1 MKKHLL
7 FLLACL
13 FLMTGTVMAKIVKGR
28 VIDSSD
34 KEPIVGASIFVK
46 STKQGTITDIE
57 GHFSLEIPDN
67 VKTITVSFV
76 GMTTREVAIT
86 PGEMTIELTA
96 ESQALDEV
104 VVVAYGTQKKSSI
117 TGAITQV
124 RNEELLKRPVTSVT
138 SALEGSTPGITV
150 TGNYGSP
157 GSDPTVLIRG
167 IGTVNGS
174 TSPLY
179 VIDGVPYGGNISD
192 LNMEDIET
200 MSILKDAA
208 SAALYGNR
216 ASNGVIL
223 ITTKKSKSERIQ
235 FNFKTNQGWYERAL
249 PEYER
254 TNPFQFMEV
263 EYQNAA
269 NAFVHGGG
277 DRTDKQAILNAVN
290 STLIPDR
297 LYVNIFNKPDDQLF
311 TLDGKMAADA
321 SIIDGY
327 AGDLDW
333 FDQATRKGYRSEY
346 QFSGSG
352 ATSKSDYYFSLSYL
366 DENGYMKDSG
376 FDRLTG
382 RMAVNIKPVKW
393 LRAGMSINASHQKFQ
408 NTSNGVGDGSSSYSN
423 PFYFCRYM
431 APIYPVHSHYT
442 ETGTV
447 YDNAGTPI
455 QVNKGD
461 YVLDGAGN
469 PQWDGGSY
477 IIYDQNGNPQE
488 VITRNQNRDRHVIW
502 ESELNDSRTIRN
514 TLNGIGYLDL
524 VLPYGFTATLKA
536 NVNTRNSDYYKY
548 ENAVIGDARGTVSE
562 DGSISGRNGAL
573 AKTLYTYKNWT
584 LQEQLRWNMTYND
597 RHNIEVLLGHE
608 NYSYRYDY
616 TYTSKTN
623 EAFPNR
629 YALSNFSEMASIS
642 GYKTRYR
649 TESYLARVQYGY
661 DNRYNIE
668 ASFRRD
674 GSSRFGK
681 KHRWGTFPSV
691 SVAWRASQEKWFPK
705 NDYINDLKVR
715 AGYGVTGSQASVG
728 NYSYLA
734 SYNTSVYPFG
744 ISSGN
749 QTALVSSTLANPYIH
764 WEEVAQTN
772 IGFDASLFNSR
783 VMFSFDAYLKE
794 TRDMLVKA
802 SIPITSGFEDTT
814 TTYTNAG
821 KVRNQGIEMSLHT
834 INLTGEL
841 GWETNLTA
849 TYNKNKIKDLNSD
862 VPYYINQ
869 INNSYVTML
878 AKDYPI
884 NVFYGYVT
892 DGIFQNQSEVNTH
905 AVQPGAEPGD
915 IRFRD
920 LNNDGVI
927 NDSDRTV
934 IGNPNPSWLFSMN
947 NSLSY
952 KGFELSVFLQ
962 GIAGNKIYNANN
974 IDNTGM
980 AAAYNQTTDV
990 LKRWQGEGTSNSMP
1004 RAVFGDPNQNTR
1016 VSDRFVE
1023 NGSYLRLKNIT
1034 LSYTF
1039 PKQWL
1044 QKAQIENARLS
1055 LSCENVATITGYSG
1069 FDPEVGINGIDQNR
1083 YPISRTFSLGLNFNF

>member
-1 MKKHLL
+1 MQKYKMPISRLRMMVCLIGMLL
-7 FLLACL
+7 PMCIFAQQITVQGVVKDQ
-13 FLMTGTVMAKIVKGR
+13 TGETVI
-28 VIDSSD
+28 
-34 KEPIVGASIFVK
+34 GASVMEK
-46 STKQGTITDIE
+46 GTTNGTITGID
-57 GHFSLEIPDN
+57 GDFSLN
-67 VKTITVSFV
+67 MSSNGTLVVSFV
-76 GMTTREVAIT
+76 GYKTQEVQVKGQKQLQVVLSEDA
-86 PGEMTIELTA
+86 EM
-96 ESQALDEV
+96 LDEV
-104 VVVAYGTQKKSSI
+104 VVIGYGTMKKSDL
-117 TGAITQV
+117 TGAVSSIG
-124 RNEELLKRPVTSVT
+124 NKDIKDSPVSNLGQAIQGKISGVQIVD
-138 SALEGSTPGITV
+138 AGKPGDNVSIK
-150 TGNYGSP
+150 
-157 GSDPTVLIRG
+157 IRG
-167 IGTVNGS
+167 LGS
-174 TSPLY
+174 INNCDPLV
-179 VIDGVPYGGNISD
+179 VIDGVPTDLGLSS
-192 LNMEDIET
+192 LNMADVERLDV
-200 MSILKDAA
+200 LKDA
-208 SAALYGNR
+208 SATAIYGSR
-216 ASNGVIL
+216 GANGVVM
-223 ITTKKSKSERIQ
+223 ITTKRGTEGKGKLAVSANYS
-235 FNFKTNQGWYERAL
+235 F
-249 PEYER
+249 
-254 TNPFQFMEV
+254 
-263 EYQNAA
+263 QNAT
-269 NAFVHGGG
+269 NVPSL
-277 DRTDKQAILNAVN
+277 LNAAQYAELSNDMMVN
-290 STLIPDR
+290 SGRNPNPEWANPSELGAGTDWMDELLR
-297 LYVNIFNKPDDQLF
+297 TGVMQNYTVSYSGGNEKSHYYVSGGFLDQSGIVKSVNYRRFTFQSNSDAQVLKWLKFSNNITFS
-311 TLDGKMAADA
+311 AD
-321 SIIDGY
+321 
-327 AGDLDW
+327 
-333 FDQATRKGYRSEY
+333 TKK
-346 QFSGSG
+346 SGS
-352 ATSKSDYYFSLSYL
+352 Y
-366 DENGYMKDSG
+366 
-376 FDRLTG
+376 
-382 RMAVNIKPVKW
+382 NI
-393 LRAGMSINASHQKFQ
+393 
-408 NTSNGVGDGSSSYSN
+408 GD
-423 PFYFCRYM
+423 
-431 APIYPVHSHYT
+431 ALKALPIYPVK
-442 ETGTV
+442 
-447 YDNAGTPI
+447 N
-455 QVNKGD
+455 
-461 YVLDGAGN
+461 
-469 PQWDGGSY
+469 
-477 IIYDQNGNPQE
+477 
-488 VITRNQNRDRHVIW
+488 
-502 ESELNDSRTIRN
+502 
-514 TLNGIGYLDL
+514 
-524 VLPYGFTATLKA
+524 
-536 NVNTRNSDYYKY
+536 
-548 ENAVIGDARGTVSE
+548 E
-562 DGSISGRNGAL
+562 DGSWSGPDGNSEWYGSTRNPIGPTELNKSQTDGYNFLANLTAELTFTKWLKFKSTFGYDAKFWFIDNFTPKYNWKPTPTEETSRYKSDNKSFTYLWDNYFLFAHTFAEKHRVGLMAGMSAHWNTNDYLNAQKNVFMFDNVHEMDNGEEMYAIGGNETEWAL
-573 AKTLYTYKNWT
+573 LSYMA
-584 LQEQLRWNMTYND
+584 R
-597 RHNIEVLLGHE
+597 V
-608 NYSYRYDY
+608 NYSYEDRYLL
-616 TYTSKTN
+616 TAT
-623 EAFPNR
+623 
-629 YALSNFSEMASIS
+629 I
-642 GYKTRYR
+642 
-649 TESYLARVQYGY
+649 
-661 DNRYNIE
+661 
-668 ASFRRD
+668 RRD

-783 VMFSFDAYLKE
+783 VMFSFDAYLQE

>member
-1 MKKHLL
+1 MQKYKMPISRLRMMVCLIGMLL
-7 FLLACL
+7 PMCMFAQQITVQGVVKDQ
-13 FLMTGTVMAKIVKGR
+13 TGETVI
-28 VIDSSD
+28 
-34 KEPIVGASIFVK
+34 GASVMEK
-46 STKQGTITDIE
+46 GTTNGTITGID
-57 GHFSLEIPDN
+57 GDFSLNMSPN
-67 VKTITVSFV
+67 GTLVVSFV
-76 GMTTREVAIT
+76 GYKTQEVQVKGQKQLQVVLSEDA
-86 PGEMTIELTA
+86 EM
-96 ESQALDEV
+96 LDEV
-104 VVVAYGTQKKSSI
+104 VVIGYGTMKKSDL
-117 TGAITQV
+117 TGAVSSIG
-124 RNEELLKRPVTSVT
+124 NKDIKDSPVSNLGQAIQGKISGVQIVD
-138 SALEGSTPGITV
+138 AGKPGDNVSIK
-150 TGNYGSP
+150 
-157 GSDPTVLIRG
+157 IRG
-167 IGTVNGS
+167 LGS
-174 TSPLY
+174 INNCDPLV
-179 VIDGVPYGGNISD
+179 VIDGVPTDLGLSS
-192 LNMEDIET
+192 LNMADVERLDV
-200 MSILKDAA
+200 LKDA
-208 SAALYGNR
+208 SATAIYGSR
-216 ASNGVIL
+216 GANGVVM
-223 ITTKKSKSERIQ
+223 ITTKRGTEGKGKLAVSANYS
-235 FNFKTNQGWYERAL
+235 F
-249 PEYER
+249 
-254 TNPFQFMEV
+254 
-263 EYQNAA
+263 QNAT
-269 NAFVHGGG
+269 NVPSL
-277 DRTDKQAILNAVN
+277 LNAAQYAELSNDMMVN
-290 STLIPDR
+290 SGRNPNPEWANPSELGAGTDWMDELLR
-297 LYVNIFNKPDDQLF
+297 TGVMQNYTVSYSGGNEKSHYYVSGGFLDQSGIVKSVNYRRFTFQSNSDAQVLKWLKFSNNITFS
-311 TLDGKMAADA
+311 AD
-321 SIIDGY
+321 
-327 AGDLDW
+327 
-333 FDQATRKGYRSEY
+333 TKK
-346 QFSGSG
+346 SGS
-352 ATSKSDYYFSLSYL
+352 Y
-366 DENGYMKDSG
+366 
-376 FDRLTG
+376 
-382 RMAVNIKPVKW
+382 NI
-393 LRAGMSINASHQKFQ
+393 
-408 NTSNGVGDGSSSYSN
+408 GD
-423 PFYFCRYM
+423 
-431 APIYPVHSHYT
+431 ALKALPIYPVK
-442 ETGTV
+442 
-447 YDNAGTPI
+447 N
-455 QVNKGD
+455 
-461 YVLDGAGN
+461 
-469 PQWDGGSY
+469 
-477 IIYDQNGNPQE
+477 
-488 VITRNQNRDRHVIW
+488 
-502 ESELNDSRTIRN
+502 
-514 TLNGIGYLDL
+514 
-524 VLPYGFTATLKA
+524 
-536 NVNTRNSDYYKY
+536 
-548 ENAVIGDARGTVSE
+548 E
-562 DGSISGRNGAL
+562 DGSWSGPDGNSEWYGSTRNPIGPTELNKSQTDGYNFLANLTAELTFTKWLKFKSTFGYDAKFWFIDNFTPKYNWKPTPTEETSRYKSDNKSFTYLWDNYFLFDHTFAEKHRVGLMAGMSAQWNTNDYLNAQKNVFMFDNVHEMDNGEEMYAIGGNETEWAL
-573 AKTLYTYKNWT
+573 LSYMA
-584 LQEQLRWNMTYND
+584 R
-597 RHNIEVLLGHE
+597 V
-608 NYSYRYDY
+608 NYSYEDRYLL
-616 TYTSKTN
+616 TAT
-623 EAFPNR
+623 
-629 YALSNFSEMASIS
+629 I
-642 GYKTRYR
+642 
-649 TESYLARVQYGY
+649 
-661 DNRYNIE
+661 
-668 ASFRRD
+668 RRD

-849 TYNKNKIKDLNSD
+849 TYNKYKIKDLNSD

>member
-1 MKKHLL
+1 MQKYKMPISRLRMMVCLIGMLL
-7 FLLACL
+7 PMCMFAQQITVQGVVKDQ
-13 FLMTGTVMAKIVKGR
+13 TGETVI
-28 VIDSSD
+28 
-34 KEPIVGASIFVK
+34 GASVMEK
-46 STKQGTITDIE
+46 GTTNGTITGID
-57 GHFSLEIPDN
+57 GDFSLNMSPN
-67 VKTITVSFV
+67 GTLVVSFV
-76 GMTTREVAIT
+76 GYKTQEVQVKGQKQLQVVLSEDA
-86 PGEMTIELTA
+86 EM
-96 ESQALDEV
+96 LDEV
-104 VVVAYGTQKKSSI
+104 VVIGYGTMKKSDL
-117 TGAITQV
+117 TGAVSSIG
-124 RNEELLKRPVTSVT
+124 NKDIKDSPVSNLGQAIQGKISGVQIVD
-138 SALEGSTPGITV
+138 AGKPGDNVSIK
-150 TGNYGSP
+150 
-157 GSDPTVLIRG
+157 IRG
-167 IGTVNGS
+167 LGS
-174 TSPLY
+174 INNCDPLV
-179 VIDGVPYGGNISD
+179 VIDGVPTDLGLSS
-192 LNMEDIET
+192 LNMADVERLDV
-200 MSILKDAA
+200 LKDA
-208 SAALYGNR
+208 SATAIYGSR
-216 ASNGVIL
+216 GANGVVM
-223 ITTKKSKSERIQ
+223 ITTKRGTEGKGKLAVSANYS
-235 FNFKTNQGWYERAL
+235 F
-249 PEYER
+249 
-254 TNPFQFMEV
+254 
-263 EYQNAA
+263 QNAT
-269 NAFVHGGG
+269 NVPSL
-277 DRTDKQAILNAVN
+277 LNAAQYAELSNDMMVN
-290 STLIPDR
+290 SGRNPNPEWANPSELGAGTDWMDELLR
-297 LYVNIFNKPDDQLF
+297 TGVMQNYTVSYSGGNEKSHYYVSGGFLDQSGIVKSVNYRRFTFQSNSDAQVLKWLKFSNNITFS
-311 TLDGKMAADA
+311 AD
-321 SIIDGY
+321 
-327 AGDLDW
+327 
-333 FDQATRKGYRSEY
+333 TKK
-346 QFSGSG
+346 SGS
-352 ATSKSDYYFSLSYL
+352 Y
-366 DENGYMKDSG
+366 
-376 FDRLTG
+376 
-382 RMAVNIKPVKW
+382 NI
-393 LRAGMSINASHQKFQ
+393 
-408 NTSNGVGDGSSSYSN
+408 GD
-423 PFYFCRYM
+423 
-431 APIYPVHSHYT
+431 ALKALPIYPVK
-442 ETGTV
+442 
-447 YDNAGTPI
+447 N
-455 QVNKGD
+455 
-461 YVLDGAGN
+461 
-469 PQWDGGSY
+469 
-477 IIYDQNGNPQE
+477 
-488 VITRNQNRDRHVIW
+488 
-502 ESELNDSRTIRN
+502 
-514 TLNGIGYLDL
+514 
-524 VLPYGFTATLKA
+524 
-536 NVNTRNSDYYKY
+536 
-548 ENAVIGDARGTVSE
+548 E
-562 DGSISGRNGAL
+562 DGSWSGPDGNSEWYGSTRNPIGPTELNKSQTDGYNFLANLTAELTFTKWLKFKSTFGYDAKFWFIDNFTPKYNWKPTPTEETSRYKSDNKSFTYLWDNYFLFDHTFAEKHRVGLMAGMSAQWNTNDYLNAQKNVFMFDNVHEMDNGEEMYAIGGNETEWAL
-573 AKTLYTYKNWT
+573 LSYMA
-584 LQEQLRWNMTYND
+584 R
-597 RHNIEVLLGHE
+597 V
-608 NYSYRYDY
+608 NYSYEDRYLL
-616 TYTSKTN
+616 TAT
-623 EAFPNR
+623 
-629 YALSNFSEMASIS
+629 I
-642 GYKTRYR
+642 
-649 TESYLARVQYGY
+649 
-661 DNRYNIE
+661 
-668 ASFRRD
+668 RRD

-734 SYNTSVYPFG
+734 SNNTSVYPFG

-1044 QKAQIENARLS
+1044 QKTQIENARLS

>member
-1 MKKHLL
+1 MQKYKMPISRLRMMVCLIGMLL
-7 FLLACL
+7 PMCMFAQQITVQGVVKDQ
-13 FLMTGTVMAKIVKGR
+13 TGETVI
-28 VIDSSD
+28 
-34 KEPIVGASIFVK
+34 GASVMEK
-46 STKQGTITDIE
+46 GTTNGTITGID
-57 GHFSLEIPDN
+57 GNFSLNMSPN
-67 VKTITVSFV
+67 GTLVVSFV
-76 GMTTREVAIT
+76 GYKTQEVQVKGQKQLQVVLSEDA
-86 PGEMTIELTA
+86 EM
-96 ESQALDEV
+96 LDEV
-104 VVVAYGTQKKSSI
+104 VVIGYGTMKKSDL
-117 TGAITQV
+117 TGAVSSIG
-124 RNEELLKRPVTSVT
+124 NKDIKDSPVSNLGQAIQGKISGVQIVD
-138 SALEGSTPGITV
+138 AGKPGDNVSIK
-150 TGNYGSP
+150 
-157 GSDPTVLIRG
+157 IRG
-167 IGTVNGS
+167 LGS
-174 TSPLY
+174 INNCDPLV
-179 VIDGVPYGGNISD
+179 VIDGVPTDLGLSS
-192 LNMEDIET
+192 LNMADVERLDV
-200 MSILKDAA
+200 LKDA
-208 SAALYGNR
+208 SATAIYGSR
-216 ASNGVIL
+216 GANGVVM
-223 ITTKKSKSERIQ
+223 ITTKRGTEGKGKLAVSANYS
-235 FNFKTNQGWYERAL
+235 F
-249 PEYER
+249 
-254 TNPFQFMEV
+254 
-263 EYQNAA
+263 QNAT
-269 NAFVHGGG
+269 NVPSL
-277 DRTDKQAILNAVN
+277 LNAAQYAELSNDMMVN
-290 STLIPDR
+290 SGRNPNPEWANPSELGAGTDWMDELLR
-297 LYVNIFNKPDDQLF
+297 TGVMQNYTVSYSGGNEKSHYYVSGGFLDQSGIVKSVNYRRFTFQSNSDAQVLKWLKFSNNITFS
-311 TLDGKMAADA
+311 AD
-321 SIIDGY
+321 
-327 AGDLDW
+327 
-333 FDQATRKGYRSEY
+333 TKK
-346 QFSGSG
+346 SGS
-352 ATSKSDYYFSLSYL
+352 Y
-366 DENGYMKDSG
+366 
-376 FDRLTG
+376 
-382 RMAVNIKPVKW
+382 NI
-393 LRAGMSINASHQKFQ
+393 
-408 NTSNGVGDGSSSYSN
+408 GD
-423 PFYFCRYM
+423 
-431 APIYPVHSHYT
+431 ALKALPIYPVK
-442 ETGTV
+442 
-447 YDNAGTPI
+447 N
-455 QVNKGD
+455 
-461 YVLDGAGN
+461 
-469 PQWDGGSY
+469 
-477 IIYDQNGNPQE
+477 
-488 VITRNQNRDRHVIW
+488 
-502 ESELNDSRTIRN
+502 
-514 TLNGIGYLDL
+514 
-524 VLPYGFTATLKA
+524 
-536 NVNTRNSDYYKY
+536 
-548 ENAVIGDARGTVSE
+548 E
-562 DGSISGRNGAL
+562 DGSWSGPDGNSEWYGSTRNPIGPTELNKSQTDGYNFLANLTAELTFTKWLKFKSTFGYDAKFWFIDNFTPKYNWKPTPTEETSRYKSDNKSFTYLWDNYFLFDHTFAEKHRVGLMAGMSAQWNTNDYLNAQKNVFMFDNVHEMDNGEEMYAIGGNETEWAL
-573 AKTLYTYKNWT
+573 LSYMA
-584 LQEQLRWNMTYND
+584 R
-597 RHNIEVLLGHE
+597 V
-608 NYSYRYDY
+608 NYSYEDRYLL
-616 TYTSKTN
+616 TAT
-623 EAFPNR
+623 
-629 YALSNFSEMASIS
+629 I
-642 GYKTRYR
+642 
-649 TESYLARVQYGY
+649 
-661 DNRYNIE
+661 
-668 ASFRRD
+668 RRD

-974 IDNTGM
+974 IDNTCM

>member
-1 MKKHLL
+1 MQKYKMPISRLRMMVCLIGMLL
-7 FLLACL
+7 PMCIFAQQITVQGVVKDQ
-13 FLMTGTVMAKIVKGR
+13 TGETVI
-28 VIDSSD
+28 
-34 KEPIVGASIFVK
+34 GASVMEK
-46 STKQGTITDIE
+46 GTTNGTITGID
-57 GHFSLEIPDN
+57 GDFSLN
-67 VKTITVSFV
+67 MSSNGTLVVSFV
-76 GMTTREVAIT
+76 GYKTQEVQVKGQKQLQVVLSEDA
-86 PGEMTIELTA
+86 EM
-96 ESQALDEV
+96 LDEV
-104 VVVAYGTQKKSSI
+104 VVIGYGTMKKSDL
-117 TGAITQV
+117 TGAVSSIG
-124 RNEELLKRPVTSVT
+124 NKDIKDSPVSNLGQAIQGKISGVQIVD
-138 SALEGSTPGITV
+138 AGKPGDNVSIK
-150 TGNYGSP
+150 
-157 GSDPTVLIRG
+157 IRG
-167 IGTVNGS
+167 LGS
-174 TSPLY
+174 INNCDPLV
-179 VIDGVPYGGNISD
+179 VIDGVPTDLGLSS
-192 LNMEDIET
+192 LNMADVERLDV
-200 MSILKDAA
+200 LKDA
-208 SAALYGNR
+208 SATAIYGSR
-216 ASNGVIL
+216 GANGVVM
-223 ITTKKSKSERIQ
+223 ITTKRGTEGKGKLAVSANYS
-235 FNFKTNQGWYERAL
+235 F
-249 PEYER
+249 
-254 TNPFQFMEV
+254 
-263 EYQNAA
+263 QNAT
-269 NAFVHGGG
+269 NVPSL
-277 DRTDKQAILNAVN
+277 LNAAQYAELSNDMMVN
-290 STLIPDR
+290 SGRNPNPEWANPSDLGAGTDWMDELLR
-297 LYVNIFNKPDDQLF
+297 TGVMQNYTVSYSGGNEKSHYYVSGGFLDQSGIVKSVNYRRFTFQSNSDAQVLKWLKFSNNITFS
-311 TLDGKMAADA
+311 AD
-321 SIIDGY
+321 
-327 AGDLDW
+327 
-333 FDQATRKGYRSEY
+333 TKK
-346 QFSGSG
+346 SGS
-352 ATSKSDYYFSLSYL
+352 Y
-366 DENGYMKDSG
+366 
-376 FDRLTG
+376 
-382 RMAVNIKPVKW
+382 NI
-393 LRAGMSINASHQKFQ
+393 
-408 NTSNGVGDGSSSYSN
+408 GD
-423 PFYFCRYM
+423 
-431 APIYPVHSHYT
+431 ALKALPIYPVK
-442 ETGTV
+442 
-447 YDNAGTPI
+447 N
-455 QVNKGD
+455 
-461 YVLDGAGN
+461 
-469 PQWDGGSY
+469 
-477 IIYDQNGNPQE
+477 
-488 VITRNQNRDRHVIW
+488 
-502 ESELNDSRTIRN
+502 
-514 TLNGIGYLDL
+514 
-524 VLPYGFTATLKA
+524 
-536 NVNTRNSDYYKY
+536 
-548 ENAVIGDARGTVSE
+548 E
-562 DGSISGRNGAL
+562 DGSWSGPDGNSEWYGSTRNPIGPTELNKSQTDGYNFLANLTAELTFTKWLKFKSTFGYDAKFWFIDNFTPKYNWKPTPTEETSRYKSDNKSFTYLWDNYFLFDHTFAEKHRVGLMAGMSAQWNTNDYLNAQKNVFMFDNVHEMDNGEEMYAIGGNETEWAL
-573 AKTLYTYKNWT
+573 LSYMA
-584 LQEQLRWNMTYND
+584 R
-597 RHNIEVLLGHE
+597 V
-608 NYSYRYDY
+608 NYSYEDRYLL
-616 TYTSKTN
+616 TAT
-623 EAFPNR
+623 
-629 YALSNFSEMASIS
+629 I
-642 GYKTRYR
+642 
-649 TESYLARVQYGY
+649 
-661 DNRYNIE
+661 
-668 ASFRRD
+668 RRD

>member
-1 MKKHLL
+1 MQKYKMPISRLRMMVCLIGMLL
-7 FLLACL
+7 PMCMFAQQITVQGVVKDQ
-13 FLMTGTVMAKIVKGR
+13 TGETVI
-28 VIDSSD
+28 
-34 KEPIVGASIFVK
+34 GASVMEK
-46 STKQGTITDIE
+46 GTTNGTITGID
-57 GHFSLEIPDN
+57 GDFSLNMSPN
-67 VKTITVSFV
+67 GTLVVSFV
-76 GMTTREVAIT
+76 GYKTQEVQVKGQKQLQVVLSEDA
-86 PGEMTIELTA
+86 EM
-96 ESQALDEV
+96 LDEV
-104 VVVAYGTQKKSSI
+104 VVIGYGTMKKSDL
-117 TGAITQV
+117 TGAVSSIG
-124 RNEELLKRPVTSVT
+124 NKDIKDSPVSNLGQAIQGKISGVQIVD
-138 SALEGSTPGITV
+138 AGKPGDNVSIK
-150 TGNYGSP
+150 
-157 GSDPTVLIRG
+157 IRG
-167 IGTVNGS
+167 LGS
-174 TSPLY
+174 INNCDPLV
-179 VIDGVPYGGNISD
+179 VIDGVPTDLGLSS
-192 LNMEDIET
+192 LNMADVERLDV
-200 MSILKDAA
+200 LKDA
-208 SAALYGNR
+208 SATAIYGSR
-216 ASNGVIL
+216 GANGVVM
-223 ITTKKSKSERIQ
+223 ITTKRGTEGKGKLAVSANYS
-235 FNFKTNQGWYERAL
+235 F
-249 PEYER
+249 
-254 TNPFQFMEV
+254 
-263 EYQNAA
+263 QNAT
-269 NAFVHGGG
+269 NVPSL
-277 DRTDKQAILNAVN
+277 LNAAQYAELSNDMMVN
-290 STLIPDR
+290 SGRNPNPEWANTSELGAGTDWMDELLR
-297 LYVNIFNKPDDQLF
+297 TGVMQNYTVSYSGGNEKSHYYVSGGFLDQSGIVKSVNYRRFTFQSNSDAQVLKWLKFSNNITFS
-311 TLDGKMAADA
+311 AD
-321 SIIDGY
+321 
-327 AGDLDW
+327 
-333 FDQATRKGYRSEY
+333 TKK
-346 QFSGSG
+346 SGS
-352 ATSKSDYYFSLSYL
+352 Y
-366 DENGYMKDSG
+366 
-376 FDRLTG
+376 
-382 RMAVNIKPVKW
+382 NI
-393 LRAGMSINASHQKFQ
+393 
-408 NTSNGVGDGSSSYSN
+408 GD
-423 PFYFCRYM
+423 
-431 APIYPVHSHYT
+431 ALKALPIYPVK
-442 ETGTV
+442 
-447 YDNAGTPI
+447 N
-455 QVNKGD
+455 
-461 YVLDGAGN
+461 
-469 PQWDGGSY
+469 
-477 IIYDQNGNPQE
+477 
-488 VITRNQNRDRHVIW
+488 
-502 ESELNDSRTIRN
+502 
-514 TLNGIGYLDL
+514 
-524 VLPYGFTATLKA
+524 
-536 NVNTRNSDYYKY
+536 
-548 ENAVIGDARGTVSE
+548 E
-562 DGSISGRNGAL
+562 DGSWSGPDGNSEWYGSTRNPIGPTELNKSQTDGYNFLANLTAELTFTKWLKFKSTFGYDAKFWFIDNFTPKYNWKPTPTEETSRYKSDNKSFTYLWDNYFLFDHTFAEKHRVGLMAGMSAQWNTNDYLNAQKNVFMFDNVHEMDNGEEMYAIGGNETEWAL
-573 AKTLYTYKNWT
+573 LSYMA
-584 LQEQLRWNMTYND
+584 R
-597 RHNIEVLLGHE
+597 V
-608 NYSYRYDY
+608 NYSYEDRYLL
-616 TYTSKTN
+616 TAT
-623 EAFPNR
+623 
-629 YALSNFSEMASIS
+629 I
-642 GYKTRYR
+642 
-649 TESYLARVQYGY
+649 
-661 DNRYNIE
+661 
-668 ASFRRD
+668 RRD

>member
-1 MKKHLL
+1 MQKYKMPISRLRMMVCLIGMLL
-7 FLLACL
+7 PMCMFAQQI
-13 FLMTGTVMAKIVKGR
+13 TVQGIVKDQTGEM
-28 VIDSSD
+28 VI
-34 KEPIVGASIFVK
+34 GASVMEK
-46 STKQGTITDIE
+46 GTTNGTITGID
-57 GHFSLEIPDN
+57 GDFSLNMSPN
-67 VKTITVSFV
+67 GTLVVSFV
-76 GMTTREVAIT
+76 GYKTQEVQVKGQKQLQVVLSEDA
-86 PGEMTIELTA
+86 EM
-96 ESQALDEV
+96 LDEV
-104 VVVAYGTQKKSSI
+104 VVIGYGTMKKSDL
-117 TGAITQV
+117 TGAVSSIG
-124 RNEELLKRPVTSVT
+124 NKDIKDSPVSNLGQAIQGKISGVQIVD
-138 SALEGSTPGITV
+138 AGKPGDNVSIK
-150 TGNYGSP
+150 
-157 GSDPTVLIRG
+157 IRG
-167 IGTVNGS
+167 LGS
-174 TSPLY
+174 INNCDPLV
-179 VIDGVPYGGNISD
+179 VIDGVPTDLGLSS
-192 LNMEDIET
+192 LNMADVERLDV
-200 MSILKDAA
+200 LKDA
-208 SAALYGNR
+208 SATAIYGSR
-216 ASNGVIL
+216 GANGVVM
-223 ITTKKSKSERIQ
+223 ITTKRGTEGKGKLAVSANYS
-235 FNFKTNQGWYERAL
+235 F
-249 PEYER
+249 
-254 TNPFQFMEV
+254 
-263 EYQNAA
+263 QNAT
-269 NAFVHGGG
+269 NVPSL
-277 DRTDKQAILNAVN
+277 LNAAQYAELSNDMMVN
-290 STLIPDR
+290 SGRNPNPEWANPYELGAGTDWVDELLR
-297 LYVNIFNKPDDQLF
+297 TGVMQNYTVSYSGGNEKSHYYVSGGFLDQSGIVKSVNYRRFTFQSNSDAQVLKWLKFSNNITFS
-311 TLDGKMAADA
+311 AD
-321 SIIDGY
+321 
-327 AGDLDW
+327 
-333 FDQATRKGYRSEY
+333 TKK
-346 QFSGSG
+346 SGS
-352 ATSKSDYYFSLSYL
+352 Y
-366 DENGYMKDSG
+366 
-376 FDRLTG
+376 
-382 RMAVNIKPVKW
+382 NI
-393 LRAGMSINASHQKFQ
+393 
-408 NTSNGVGDGSSSYSN
+408 GD
-423 PFYFCRYM
+423 
-431 APIYPVHSHYT
+431 ALKALPIYPVK
-442 ETGTV
+442 
-447 YDNAGTPI
+447 N
-455 QVNKGD
+455 
-461 YVLDGAGN
+461 
-469 PQWDGGSY
+469 
-477 IIYDQNGNPQE
+477 
-488 VITRNQNRDRHVIW
+488 
-502 ESELNDSRTIRN
+502 
-514 TLNGIGYLDL
+514 
-524 VLPYGFTATLKA
+524 
-536 NVNTRNSDYYKY
+536 
-548 ENAVIGDARGTVSE
+548 E
-562 DGSISGRNGAL
+562 DGSWSGPDGNSEWYGSTRNPIGPTELNKSQTDGYNFLANLTAELTFTKWLKFKSTFGYDAKFWFIDNFTPKYNWKPTPTEETSRYKSDNKSFTYLWDNYFLFDHTFAEKHRVGLMAGMSAQWNTNDYLNAQKNVFMFDNVHEMDNGEEMYAIGGNETEWAL
-573 AKTLYTYKNWT
+573 LSYMA
-584 LQEQLRWNMTYND
+584 R
-597 RHNIEVLLGHE
+597 V
-608 NYSYRYDY
+608 NYSYEDRYLL
-616 TYTSKTN
+616 TAT
-623 EAFPNR
+623 
-629 YALSNFSEMASIS
+629 I
-642 GYKTRYR
+642 
-649 TESYLARVQYGY
+649 
-661 DNRYNIE
+661 
-668 ASFRRD
+668 RRD

-841 GWETNLTA
+841 GWETNVTA

>member
-1 MKKHLL
+1 MQKYKMPISRLRMMVCLIGMLL
-7 FLLACL
+7 PMCMFAQQITVQGVVKDQ
-13 FLMTGTVMAKIVKGR
+13 TGETVI
-28 VIDSSD
+28 
-34 KEPIVGASIFVK
+34 GASVMEK
-46 STKQGTITDIE
+46 GTTNGTITGID
-57 GHFSLEIPDN
+57 GDFSLNMSPN
-67 VKTITVSFV
+67 GTLVVSFV
-76 GMTTREVAIT
+76 GYKTQEVQVKGQKQLQVVLSEDA
-86 PGEMTIELTA
+86 EM
-96 ESQALDEV
+96 LDEV
-104 VVVAYGTQKKSSI
+104 VVIGYGTMKKSDL
-117 TGAITQV
+117 TGAVSSIG
-124 RNEELLKRPVTSVT
+124 NKDIKDSPVSNLGQ
-138 SALEGSTPGITV
+138 AIQGKIPGVQIV
-150 TGNYGSP
+150 DAGKP
-157 GSDPTVLIRG
+157 GDNVSIKIRG
-167 IGTVNGS
+167 LGS
-174 TSPLY
+174 INNCDPLV
-179 VIDGVPYGGNISD
+179 VIDGVPTDLGLSS
-192 LNMEDIET
+192 LNMADVERLDV
-200 MSILKDAA
+200 LKDA
-208 SAALYGNR
+208 SATAIYGSR
-216 ASNGVIL
+216 GANGVVM
-223 ITTKKSKSERIQ
+223 ITTKRGTEGKGKLAVSANYS
-235 FNFKTNQGWYERAL
+235 F
-249 PEYER
+249 
-254 TNPFQFMEV
+254 
-263 EYQNAA
+263 QNAT
-269 NAFVHGGG
+269 NVPSL
-277 DRTDKQAILNAVN
+277 LNAAQYAELSNDMMVN
-290 STLIPDR
+290 SGRNPNPEWANPSELGAGTDWMDELLR
-297 LYVNIFNKPDDQLF
+297 TGVMQNYTVSYSGGNEKSHYYVSGGFLDQSGIVKSVNYRRFTFQSNSDAQVLKWLKFSNNITFS
-311 TLDGKMAADA
+311 AD
-321 SIIDGY
+321 
-327 AGDLDW
+327 
-333 FDQATRKGYRSEY
+333 TKK
-346 QFSGSG
+346 SGS
-352 ATSKSDYYFSLSYL
+352 Y
-366 DENGYMKDSG
+366 
-376 FDRLTG
+376 
-382 RMAVNIKPVKW
+382 NI
-393 LRAGMSINASHQKFQ
+393 
-408 NTSNGVGDGSSSYSN
+408 GD
-423 PFYFCRYM
+423 
-431 APIYPVHSHYT
+431 ALKALPIYPVK
-442 ETGTV
+442 
-447 YDNAGTPI
+447 N
-455 QVNKGD
+455 
-461 YVLDGAGN
+461 
-469 PQWDGGSY
+469 
-477 IIYDQNGNPQE
+477 
-488 VITRNQNRDRHVIW
+488 
-502 ESELNDSRTIRN
+502 
-514 TLNGIGYLDL
+514 
-524 VLPYGFTATLKA
+524 
-536 NVNTRNSDYYKY
+536 
-548 ENAVIGDARGTVSE
+548 E
-562 DGSISGRNGAL
+562 DGSWSGPDGNSEWYGSTRNPIGPTELNKSQTDGYNFLANLTAELTFTKWLKFKSTFGYDAKFWFIDNFTPKYNWKPTPTEETSRYKSDNKSFTYLWDNYFLFDHTFAEKHRVGLMAGMSAQWNTNDYLNAQKNVFMFDNVHEMDNGEEMYAIGGNETEWAL
-573 AKTLYTYKNWT
+573 LSYMA
-584 LQEQLRWNMTYND
+584 R
-597 RHNIEVLLGHE
+597 V
-608 NYSYRYDY
+608 NYSYEDRYLL
-616 TYTSKTN
+616 TAT
-623 EAFPNR
+623 
-629 YALSNFSEMASIS
+629 I
-642 GYKTRYR
+642 
-649 TESYLARVQYGY
+649 
-661 DNRYNIE
+661 
-668 ASFRRD
+668 RRD

>member
-1 MKKHLL
+1 MQKYKMPISRLRMMVCLIGMLL
-7 FLLACL
+7 PMCMFAQQITVQGVVKDQ
-13 FLMTGTVMAKIVKGR
+13 TGETVI
-28 VIDSSD
+28 
-34 KEPIVGASIFVK
+34 GASVMEK
-46 STKQGTITDIE
+46 GTTNGTITGID
-57 GHFSLEIPDN
+57 GDFSLNMSPN
-67 VKTITVSFV
+67 GTLVVSFV
-76 GMTTREVAIT
+76 GYKTQEVQVKGQKQLQVVLSEDA
-86 PGEMTIELTA
+86 EM
-96 ESQALDEV
+96 LDEV
-104 VVVAYGTQKKSSI
+104 VVIGYGTMKKSDL
-117 TGAITQV
+117 TGAVSSIG
-124 RNEELLKRPVTSVT
+124 NKDIKDSPVSNLGQAIQGKISGVQIVD
-138 SALEGSTPGITV
+138 AGKPGDNVSIK
-150 TGNYGSP
+150 
-157 GSDPTVLIRG
+157 IRG
-167 IGTVNGS
+167 LGS
-174 TSPLY
+174 INNCDPLV
-179 VIDGVPYGGNISD
+179 VIDGVPTDLGLSS
-192 LNMEDIET
+192 LNMADVERLDV
-200 MSILKDAA
+200 LKDA
-208 SAALYGNR
+208 SATAIYGSR
-216 ASNGVIL
+216 GANGVVM
-223 ITTKKSKSERIQ
+223 ITTKRGTEGKGKLAVSANYS
-235 FNFKTNQGWYERAL
+235 F
-249 PEYER
+249 
-254 TNPFQFMEV
+254 
-263 EYQNAA
+263 QNAT
-269 NAFVHGGG
+269 NVPSL
-277 DRTDKQAILNAVN
+277 LNAAQYAELSNDMMVN
-290 STLIPDR
+290 SGRNPNPEWANPSELGAGTDWMDELLR
-297 LYVNIFNKPDDQLF
+297 TGVMQNYTVSYSGGNEKSHYYVSGGFLEQSGIVKSVNYRRFTFQSNSDAQVLKWLKFSNNITFS
-311 TLDGKMAADA
+311 AD
-321 SIIDGY
+321 
-327 AGDLDW
+327 
-333 FDQATRKGYRSEY
+333 TKK
-346 QFSGSG
+346 SGS
-352 ATSKSDYYFSLSYL
+352 Y
-366 DENGYMKDSG
+366 
-376 FDRLTG
+376 
-382 RMAVNIKPVKW
+382 NI
-393 LRAGMSINASHQKFQ
+393 
-408 NTSNGVGDGSSSYSN
+408 GD
-423 PFYFCRYM
+423 
-431 APIYPVHSHYT
+431 ALKALPIYPVK
-442 ETGTV
+442 
-447 YDNAGTPI
+447 N
-455 QVNKGD
+455 
-461 YVLDGAGN
+461 
-469 PQWDGGSY
+469 
-477 IIYDQNGNPQE
+477 
-488 VITRNQNRDRHVIW
+488 
-502 ESELNDSRTIRN
+502 
-514 TLNGIGYLDL
+514 
-524 VLPYGFTATLKA
+524 
-536 NVNTRNSDYYKY
+536 
-548 ENAVIGDARGTVSE
+548 E
-562 DGSISGRNGAL
+562 DGSWSGPDGNSEWYGSTRNPIGPTELNKSQTDGYNFLANLTAELTFTKWLKFKSTFGYDAKFWFIDNFTPKYNWKPTPTEETSRYKSDNKSFTYLWDNYFLFDHTFAEKHRVGLMAGMSAQWNTNDYLNAQKNVFMFDNVHEMDNGEEMYAIGGNETEWAL
-573 AKTLYTYKNWT
+573 LSYMA
-584 LQEQLRWNMTYND
+584 R
-597 RHNIEVLLGHE
+597 V
-608 NYSYRYDY
+608 NYSYEDRYLL
-616 TYTSKTN
+616 TAT
-623 EAFPNR
+623 
-629 YALSNFSEMASIS
+629 I
-642 GYKTRYR
+642 
-649 TESYLARVQYGY
+649 
-661 DNRYNIE
+661 
-668 ASFRRD
+668 RRD

>member
-1 MKKHLL
+1 MQKYKMPISRLRMMVCLIGMLL
-7 FLLACL
+7 PMCMFAQQITVQGVVKDQ
-13 FLMTGTVMAKIVKGR
+13 TGETVI
-28 VIDSSD
+28 
-34 KEPIVGASIFVK
+34 GASVMEK
-46 STKQGTITDIE
+46 GTTNGTITGID
-57 GHFSLEIPDN
+57 GDFSLNMSPN
-67 VKTITVSFV
+67 GTLVVSFV
-76 GMTTREVAIT
+76 GYKTQEVQVKGQKQLQVVLSEDA
-86 PGEMTIELTA
+86 EM
-96 ESQALDEV
+96 LDEV
-104 VVVAYGTQKKSSI
+104 VVIGYGTMKKSDL
-117 TGAITQV
+117 TGAVSSIG
-124 RNEELLKRPVTSVT
+124 NKDIKDSPVSNLGQAIQGKISGVQIVD
-138 SALEGSTPGITV
+138 AGKPGDNVSIK
-150 TGNYGSP
+150 
-157 GSDPTVLIRG
+157 IRG
-167 IGTVNGS
+167 LGS
-174 TSPLY
+174 INNCDPLV
-179 VIDGVPYGGNISD
+179 VIDGVPTDLGLSS
-192 LNMEDIET
+192 LNMADVERLDV
-200 MSILKDAA
+200 LKDA
-208 SAALYGNR
+208 SATAIYGSR
-216 ASNGVIL
+216 GANGVVM
-223 ITTKKSKSERIQ
+223 ITTKRGTEGKGKLAVSANYS
-235 FNFKTNQGWYERAL
+235 F
-249 PEYER
+249 
-254 TNPFQFMEV
+254 
-263 EYQNAA
+263 QNAT
-269 NAFVHGGG
+269 NVPSL
-277 DRTDKQAILNAVN
+277 LNAAQYAELSNDMMVN
-290 STLIPDR
+290 SGRNPNPEWANPSELGAGTDWMDELLR
-297 LYVNIFNKPDDQLF
+297 TGVMQNYTVSYSGGNEKSHCYVSGGFLDQSGIVKSVNYRRFTFQSNSDAQVLKWLKFSNNITFS
-311 TLDGKMAADA
+311 AD
-321 SIIDGY
+321 
-327 AGDLDW
+327 
-333 FDQATRKGYRSEY
+333 TKK
-346 QFSGSG
+346 SGS
-352 ATSKSDYYFSLSYL
+352 Y
-366 DENGYMKDSG
+366 
-376 FDRLTG
+376 
-382 RMAVNIKPVKW
+382 NI
-393 LRAGMSINASHQKFQ
+393 
-408 NTSNGVGDGSSSYSN
+408 GD
-423 PFYFCRYM
+423 
-431 APIYPVHSHYT
+431 ALKALPIYPVK
-442 ETGTV
+442 
-447 YDNAGTPI
+447 N
-455 QVNKGD
+455 
-461 YVLDGAGN
+461 
-469 PQWDGGSY
+469 
-477 IIYDQNGNPQE
+477 
-488 VITRNQNRDRHVIW
+488 
-502 ESELNDSRTIRN
+502 
-514 TLNGIGYLDL
+514 
-524 VLPYGFTATLKA
+524 
-536 NVNTRNSDYYKY
+536 
-548 ENAVIGDARGTVSE
+548 E
-562 DGSISGRNGAL
+562 DGSWSGPDGNSEWYGSTRNPIGPTELNKSQTDGYNFLANLTAELTFTKWLKFKSTFGYDAKFWFIDNFTPKYNWKPTPTEETSRYKSDNKSFTYLWDNYFLFDHTFAEKHRVGLMAGMSAQWNTNDYLNAQKNVFMFDNVHEMDNGEEMYAIGGNETEWAL
-573 AKTLYTYKNWT
+573 LSYMA
-584 LQEQLRWNMTYND
+584 R
-597 RHNIEVLLGHE
+597 V
-608 NYSYRYDY
+608 NYSYEDRYLL
-616 TYTSKTN
+616 TAT
-623 EAFPNR
+623 
-629 YALSNFSEMASIS
+629 I
-642 GYKTRYR
+642 
-649 TESYLARVQYGY
+649 
-661 DNRYNIE
+661 
-668 ASFRRD
+668 RRD

>member
-1 MKKHLL
+1 MQKYKMPISRLRMMVCLIGMLL
-7 FLLACL
+7 PMCMFAQQITVQGVVKDQ
-13 FLMTGTVMAKIVKGR
+13 TGETVI
-28 VIDSSD
+28 
-34 KEPIVGASIFVK
+34 GASVMEK
-46 STKQGTITDIE
+46 GTTNGTITGID
-57 GHFSLEIPDN
+57 GDFSLNMSPN
-67 VKTITVSFV
+67 GTLVVSFV
-76 GMTTREVAIT
+76 GYKTQEVQVKGQKQLQVVLSEDA
-86 PGEMTIELTA
+86 EM
-96 ESQALDEV
+96 LDEV
-104 VVVAYGTQKKSSI
+104 VVIGYGTMKKSDL
-117 TGAITQV
+117 TGAVSSIG
-124 RNEELLKRPVTSVT
+124 NKDIKDSPVSNLGQAIQGKISGVQIVD
-138 SALEGSTPGITV
+138 AGKPGDNVSIK
-150 TGNYGSP
+150 
-157 GSDPTVLIRG
+157 IRG
-167 IGTVNGS
+167 LGS
-174 TSPLY
+174 INNCDPLV
-179 VIDGVPYGGNISD
+179 VIDGVPTDLGLSS
-192 LNMEDIET
+192 LNMADVERLDV
-200 MSILKDAA
+200 LKDA
-208 SAALYGNR
+208 SATAIYGSR
-216 ASNGVIL
+216 GANGVVM
-223 ITTKKSKSERIQ
+223 ITTKRGTEGKGILAVSANYS
-235 FNFKTNQGWYERAL
+235 F
-249 PEYER
+249 
-254 TNPFQFMEV
+254 
-263 EYQNAA
+263 QNAT
-269 NAFVHGGG
+269 NVPSL
-277 DRTDKQAILNAVN
+277 LNAAQYAELSNDMMVN
-290 STLIPDR
+290 SGRNPNPEWANPSELGAGTDWMDELLR
-297 LYVNIFNKPDDQLF
+297 TGVMQNYTVSYSGGNEKSHYYVSGGFLDQSGIVKSVNYRRFTFQSNSDAQVLKWLKFSNNITFS
-311 TLDGKMAADA
+311 AD
-321 SIIDGY
+321 
-327 AGDLDW
+327 
-333 FDQATRKGYRSEY
+333 TKK
-346 QFSGSG
+346 SGS
-352 ATSKSDYYFSLSYL
+352 Y
-366 DENGYMKDSG
+366 
-376 FDRLTG
+376 
-382 RMAVNIKPVKW
+382 NI
-393 LRAGMSINASHQKFQ
+393 
-408 NTSNGVGDGSSSYSN
+408 GD
-423 PFYFCRYM
+423 
-431 APIYPVHSHYT
+431 ALKALPIYPVK
-442 ETGTV
+442 
-447 YDNAGTPI
+447 N
-455 QVNKGD
+455 
-461 YVLDGAGN
+461 
-469 PQWDGGSY
+469 
-477 IIYDQNGNPQE
+477 
-488 VITRNQNRDRHVIW
+488 
-502 ESELNDSRTIRN
+502 
-514 TLNGIGYLDL
+514 
-524 VLPYGFTATLKA
+524 
-536 NVNTRNSDYYKY
+536 
-548 ENAVIGDARGTVSE
+548 E
-562 DGSISGRNGAL
+562 DGSWSGPDGNSEWYGSTRNPIGPTELNKSQTDGYNFLANLTAELTFTKWLKFKSTFGYDAKFWFIDNFTPKYNWKPTPTEETSRYKSDNKSFTYLWDNYFLFDHTFAEKHRVGLMAGMSAQWNTNDYLNAQKNVFMFDNVHEMDNGEEMYAIGGNETEWAL
-573 AKTLYTYKNWT
+573 LSYMA
-584 LQEQLRWNMTYND
+584 R
-597 RHNIEVLLGHE
+597 V
-608 NYSYRYDY
+608 NYSYEDRYLL
-616 TYTSKTN
+616 TAT
-623 EAFPNR
+623 
-629 YALSNFSEMASIS
+629 I
-642 GYKTRYR
+642 
-649 TESYLARVQYGY
+649 
-661 DNRYNIE
+661 
-668 ASFRRD
+668 RRD

-1044 QKAQIENARLS
+1044 QKTQIENARLS

>member
-1 MKKHLL
+1 MQKYKMPISRLRMMVCLIGMLL
-7 FLLACL
+7 PMCIFAQQITVQGVVKDQ
-13 FLMTGTVMAKIVKGR
+13 TGETVI
-28 VIDSSD
+28 
-34 KEPIVGASIFVK
+34 GASVMEK
-46 STKQGTITDIE
+46 GTTNGTITGID
-57 GHFSLEIPDN
+57 GDFSLN
-67 VKTITVSFV
+67 MSSNGTLVVSFV
-76 GMTTREVAIT
+76 GYKTQEVQVKGQKQLQVVLSEDA
-86 PGEMTIELTA
+86 EM
-96 ESQALDEV
+96 LDEV
-104 VVVAYGTQKKSSI
+104 VVIGYGTMKKSDL
-117 TGAITQV
+117 TGAVSSIG
-124 RNEELLKRPVTSVT
+124 NKDIKDSPVSNLGQAIQGKISGVQIVD
-138 SALEGSTPGITV
+138 AGKPGDNVSIK
-150 TGNYGSP
+150 
-157 GSDPTVLIRG
+157 IRG
-167 IGTVNGS
+167 LGS
-174 TSPLY
+174 INNCDPLV
-179 VIDGVPYGGNISD
+179 VIDGVPTDLGLSS
-192 LNMEDIET
+192 LNMADVERLDV
-200 MSILKDAA
+200 LKDA
-208 SAALYGNR
+208 SATAIYGSR
-216 ASNGVIL
+216 GANGVVM
-223 ITTKKSKSERIQ
+223 ITTKRGTEGKGKLAVSANYS
-235 FNFKTNQGWYERAL
+235 F
-249 PEYER
+249 
-254 TNPFQFMEV
+254 
-263 EYQNAA
+263 QNAT
-269 NAFVHGGG
+269 NVPSL
-277 DRTDKQAILNAVN
+277 LNAAQYAELSNDMMVN
-290 STLIPDR
+290 SGRNPNPEWANPSELGAGTDWMDELLR
-297 LYVNIFNKPDDQLF
+297 TGVMQNYTVSYSGGNEKSHYYVSGGFLDQSGIVKSVNYRRFTFQSNSDAQVLKWLKFSNNITFS
-311 TLDGKMAADA
+311 AD
-321 SIIDGY
+321 
-327 AGDLDW
+327 
-333 FDQATRKGYRSEY
+333 TKK
-346 QFSGSG
+346 SGS
-352 ATSKSDYYFSLSYL
+352 Y
-366 DENGYMKDSG
+366 
-376 FDRLTG
+376 
-382 RMAVNIKPVKW
+382 NI
-393 LRAGMSINASHQKFQ
+393 
-408 NTSNGVGDGSSSYSN
+408 GD
-423 PFYFCRYM
+423 
-431 APIYPVHSHYT
+431 ALKALPIYPVK
-442 ETGTV
+442 
-447 YDNAGTPI
+447 N
-455 QVNKGD
+455 
-461 YVLDGAGN
+461 
-469 PQWDGGSY
+469 
-477 IIYDQNGNPQE
+477 
-488 VITRNQNRDRHVIW
+488 
-502 ESELNDSRTIRN
+502 
-514 TLNGIGYLDL
+514 
-524 VLPYGFTATLKA
+524 
-536 NVNTRNSDYYKY
+536 
-548 ENAVIGDARGTVSE
+548 E
-562 DGSISGRNGAL
+562 DGSWSGPDGNSEWYGSTRNPIGPTELNKSQTDGYNFLANLTAELTFTKWLKFKSTFGYDAKFWFIDNFTPKYNWKPTPTEETSRYKSDNKSFTYLWDNYFLFDHTFAEKHRVGLMAGMSAQWNTNDYLNAQKNVFMFDNVHEMDNGEEMYAIGGNETEWAL
-573 AKTLYTYKNWT
+573 LSYMA
-584 LQEQLRWNMTYND
+584 R
-597 RHNIEVLLGHE
+597 V
-608 NYSYRYDY
+608 NYSYEDRYLL
-616 TYTSKTN
+616 TAT
-623 EAFPNR
+623 
-629 YALSNFSEMASIS
+629 I
-642 GYKTRYR
+642 
-649 TESYLARVQYGY
+649 
-661 DNRYNIE
+661 
-668 ASFRRD
+668 RRD

-772 IGFDASLFNSR
+772 IGFEASLFNSR

>member
-1 MKKHLL
+1 MQKYKMPISRLRMMVCLIGMLL
-7 FLLACL
+7 PMCMFAQQITVQGVVKDQ
-13 FLMTGTVMAKIVKGR
+13 TGETVI
-28 VIDSSD
+28 
-34 KEPIVGASIFVK
+34 GASVMEK
-46 STKQGTITDIE
+46 GTTNGTITGID
-57 GHFSLEIPDN
+57 GDFSLNMSPN
-67 VKTITVSFV
+67 GTLVVSFV
-76 GMTTREVAIT
+76 GYKTQEVQVKGQKQLQVVLSEDA
-86 PGEMTIELTA
+86 EM
-96 ESQALDEV
+96 LDEV
-104 VVVAYGTQKKSSI
+104 VVIGYGTMKKSDL
-117 TGAITQV
+117 TGAVSSIG
-124 RNEELLKRPVTSVT
+124 NKDIKDSPVSNLGQAIQGKISGVQIVD
-138 SALEGSTPGITV
+138 AGKPGDNVSIK
-150 TGNYGSP
+150 
-157 GSDPTVLIRG
+157 IRG
-167 IGTVNGS
+167 LGS
-174 TSPLY
+174 INNCDPLV
-179 VIDGVPYGGNISD
+179 VIDGVPTDLGLSS
-192 LNMEDIET
+192 LNMADVERLDV
-200 MSILKDAA
+200 LKDA
-208 SAALYGNR
+208 SATAIYGSR
-216 ASNGVIL
+216 GANGVVM
-223 ITTKKSKSERIQ
+223 ITTKRGTEGKGKLAVSANYS
-235 FNFKTNQGWYERAL
+235 F
-249 PEYER
+249 
-254 TNPFQFMEV
+254 
-263 EYQNAA
+263 QNAT
-269 NAFVHGGG
+269 NVPSL
-277 DRTDKQAILNAVN
+277 LNAAQYAELSNDMMVN
-290 STLIPDR
+290 SGRNPNPEWANPSELGAGTDWMDELLR
-297 LYVNIFNKPDDQLF
+297 TGVMQNYTVSYSGGNEKSHYYVSGGFLDQSGIVKSVNYRRFTFQSNSDAQVLKWLKFSNNITFS
-311 TLDGKMAADA
+311 AD
-321 SIIDGY
+321 
-327 AGDLDW
+327 
-333 FDQATRKGYRSEY
+333 TKK
-346 QFSGSG
+346 SGS
-352 ATSKSDYYFSLSYL
+352 Y
-366 DENGYMKDSG
+366 
-376 FDRLTG
+376 
-382 RMAVNIKPVKW
+382 NI
-393 LRAGMSINASHQKFQ
+393 
-408 NTSNGVGDGSSSYSN
+408 GD
-423 PFYFCRYM
+423 
-431 APIYPVHSHYT
+431 ALKALPIYPVK
-442 ETGTV
+442 
-447 YDNAGTPI
+447 N
-455 QVNKGD
+455 
-461 YVLDGAGN
+461 
-469 PQWDGGSY
+469 
-477 IIYDQNGNPQE
+477 
-488 VITRNQNRDRHVIW
+488 
-502 ESELNDSRTIRN
+502 
-514 TLNGIGYLDL
+514 
-524 VLPYGFTATLKA
+524 
-536 NVNTRNSDYYKY
+536 
-548 ENAVIGDARGTVSE
+548 E
-562 DGSISGRNGAL
+562 DGSWSGPDGNSEWYGSTRNPIGPTELNKSQTDGYNFLANLTAELTFTKWLKFKSTFGYDAKFWFIDNFTPKYNWKPTPTEETSRYKSDNKSFTYLWDNYFLFDHTFAEKHRVGLMAGMSAQWNTNDYLNAQKNVFMFDNVHEMDNGEEMYAIGGNETEWAL
-573 AKTLYTYKNWT
+573 LSYMA
-584 LQEQLRWNMTYND
+584 R
-597 RHNIEVLLGHE
+597 V
-608 NYSYRYDY
+608 NYSYEDRYLL
-616 TYTSKTN
+616 TAT
-623 EAFPNR
+623 
-629 YALSNFSEMASIS
+629 I
-642 GYKTRYR
+642 
-649 TESYLARVQYGY
+649 
-661 DNRYNIE
+661 
-668 ASFRRD
+668 RRD

-734 SYNTSVYPFG
+734 SYNTTVYPFG

>member
-1 MKKHLL
+1 MQKYKMPISRLRMMVCLIGMLL
-7 FLLACL
+7 PMCMFAQQITVQGVVKDQ
-13 FLMTGTVMAKIVKGR
+13 TGETVI
-28 VIDSSD
+28 
-34 KEPIVGASIFVK
+34 GASVMEK
-46 STKQGTITDIE
+46 GTTNGTITGID
-57 GHFSLEIPDN
+57 GDFSLN
-67 VKTITVSFV
+67 MSSNGTLVVSFV
-76 GMTTREVAIT
+76 GYKTQEVQVKGQKQLQVVLSEDA
-86 PGEMTIELTA
+86 EM
-96 ESQALDEV
+96 LDEV
-104 VVVAYGTQKKSSI
+104 VVIGYGTMKKSDL
-117 TGAITQV
+117 TGAVSSIG
-124 RNEELLKRPVTSVT
+124 NKDIKDSPVSNLGQAIQGKISGVQIVD
-138 SALEGSTPGITV
+138 AGKPGDNVSIK
-150 TGNYGSP
+150 
-157 GSDPTVLIRG
+157 IRG
-167 IGTVNGS
+167 LGS
-174 TSPLY
+174 INNCDPLV
-179 VIDGVPYGGNISD
+179 VIDGVPTDLGLSS
-192 LNMEDIET
+192 LNMADVERLDV
-200 MSILKDAA
+200 LKDA
-208 SAALYGNR
+208 SATAIYGSR
-216 ASNGVIL
+216 GANGVVM
-223 ITTKKSKSERIQ
+223 ITTKRGTEGKGKLAVSANYS
-235 FNFKTNQGWYERAL
+235 F
-249 PEYER
+249 
-254 TNPFQFMEV
+254 
-263 EYQNAA
+263 QNAT
-269 NAFVHGGG
+269 NVPSL
-277 DRTDKQAILNAVN
+277 LNAAQYAELSNDMMVN
-290 STLIPDR
+290 SGRNPNPEWANPSELGAGTDWMDELLR
-297 LYVNIFNKPDDQLF
+297 TGVMQNYTVSYSGGNEKSHYYVSGGFLDQSGIVKSVNYRRFTFQSNSDAQVLKWLKFSNNITFS
-311 TLDGKMAADA
+311 AD
-321 SIIDGY
+321 
-327 AGDLDW
+327 
-333 FDQATRKGYRSEY
+333 TKK
-346 QFSGSG
+346 SGS
-352 ATSKSDYYFSLSYL
+352 Y
-366 DENGYMKDSG
+366 
-376 FDRLTG
+376 
-382 RMAVNIKPVKW
+382 NI
-393 LRAGMSINASHQKFQ
+393 
-408 NTSNGVGDGSSSYSN
+408 GD
-423 PFYFCRYM
+423 
-431 APIYPVHSHYT
+431 ALKALPIYPVK
-442 ETGTV
+442 
-447 YDNAGTPI
+447 N
-455 QVNKGD
+455 
-461 YVLDGAGN
+461 
-469 PQWDGGSY
+469 
-477 IIYDQNGNPQE
+477 
-488 VITRNQNRDRHVIW
+488 
-502 ESELNDSRTIRN
+502 
-514 TLNGIGYLDL
+514 
-524 VLPYGFTATLKA
+524 
-536 NVNTRNSDYYKY
+536 
-548 ENAVIGDARGTVSE
+548 E
-562 DGSISGRNGAL
+562 DGSWSGPDGNSEWYGSTSNPIGPTELNKSQTDGYNFLANLTAELTFTKWLKFKSTFGYDAKFWFIDNFTPKYNWKPTPTEETSRYKSDNKSFTYLWDNYFLFDHTFAEKHRVGLMAGMSAQWNTNDYLNAQKNVFMFDNVHEMDNGEEMYAIGGNETEWAL
-573 AKTLYTYKNWT
+573 LSYMA
-584 LQEQLRWNMTYND
+584 R
-597 RHNIEVLLGHE
+597 V
-608 NYSYRYDY
+608 NYSYEDRYLL
-616 TYTSKTN
+616 TAT
-623 EAFPNR
+623 
-629 YALSNFSEMASIS
+629 I
-642 GYKTRYR
+642 
-649 TESYLARVQYGY
+649 
-661 DNRYNIE
+661 
-668 ASFRRD
+668 RRD

-841 GWETNLTA
+841 GWETNVTA

-974 IDNTGM
+974 IDNTGR

>member
-1 MKKHLL
+1 MQKYKMPISRLRMMVCLIGMLL
-7 FLLACL
+7 PMCMFAQQITVQGVVKDQ
-13 FLMTGTVMAKIVKGR
+13 TGETVI
-28 VIDSSD
+28 
-34 KEPIVGASIFVK
+34 GASVMEK
-46 STKQGTITDIE
+46 GTTNGTITGID
-57 GHFSLEIPDN
+57 GDFSLNMSPN
-67 VKTITVSFV
+67 GTLVVSFV
-76 GMTTREVAIT
+76 GYKTQEVQVKGQKQLQVVLSEDA
-86 PGEMTIELTA
+86 EM
-96 ESQALDEV
+96 LDEV
-104 VVVAYGTQKKSSI
+104 VVIGYGTMKKSDL
-117 TGAITQV
+117 TGAVSSIG
-124 RNEELLKRPVTSVT
+124 NKDIKDSPVSNLGQAIQGKISGVQIVD
-138 SALEGSTPGITV
+138 AGKPGDNVSIK
-150 TGNYGSP
+150 
-157 GSDPTVLIRG
+157 IRG
-167 IGTVNGS
+167 LGS
-174 TSPLY
+174 INNCDPLV
-179 VIDGVPYGGNISD
+179 VIDGVPTD
-192 LNMEDIET
+192 LGLSSLNTADVERLDV
-200 MSILKDAA
+200 LKDA
-208 SAALYGNR
+208 SATAIYGSR
-216 ASNGVIL
+216 GANGVVM
-223 ITTKKSKSERIQ
+223 ITTKRGTEGKGKLAVSANYS
-235 FNFKTNQGWYERAL
+235 F
-249 PEYER
+249 
-254 TNPFQFMEV
+254 
-263 EYQNAA
+263 QNAT
-269 NAFVHGGG
+269 NVPSL
-277 DRTDKQAILNAVN
+277 LNAAQYAELSNDMMVN
-290 STLIPDR
+290 RGRNPNPEWANPSELGAGTDWMDELLR
-297 LYVNIFNKPDDQLF
+297 TGVMQNYTVSYSGGNEKSHYYVSGGFLDQSGIVKSVNYRRFTFQSNSDAQVLKWLKFSNNITFS
-311 TLDGKMAADA
+311 AD
-321 SIIDGY
+321 
-327 AGDLDW
+327 
-333 FDQATRKGYRSEY
+333 TKK
-346 QFSGSG
+346 SGS
-352 ATSKSDYYFSLSYL
+352 Y
-366 DENGYMKDSG
+366 
-376 FDRLTG
+376 
-382 RMAVNIKPVKW
+382 NI
-393 LRAGMSINASHQKFQ
+393 
-408 NTSNGVGDGSSSYSN
+408 GD
-423 PFYFCRYM
+423 
-431 APIYPVHSHYT
+431 ALKALPIYPVK
-442 ETGTV
+442 
-447 YDNAGTPI
+447 N
-455 QVNKGD
+455 
-461 YVLDGAGN
+461 
-469 PQWDGGSY
+469 
-477 IIYDQNGNPQE
+477 
-488 VITRNQNRDRHVIW
+488 
-502 ESELNDSRTIRN
+502 
-514 TLNGIGYLDL
+514 
-524 VLPYGFTATLKA
+524 
-536 NVNTRNSDYYKY
+536 
-548 ENAVIGDARGTVSE
+548 E
-562 DGSISGRNGAL
+562 DGSWSGPDGNSEWYGSTRNPIGPTELNKSQTDGYNFLANLTAELTFTKWLKFKSTFGYDAKFWFIDNFTPKYNWKPTPTEETSRYKSDNKSFTYLWDNYFLFDHTFAEKHRVGLMAGMSAQWNTNDYLNAQKNVFMFDNVHEMDNGEEMYAIGGNETEWAL
-573 AKTLYTYKNWT
+573 LSYMA
-584 LQEQLRWNMTYND
+584 R
-597 RHNIEVLLGHE
+597 V
-608 NYSYRYDY
+608 NYSYEDRYLL
-616 TYTSKTN
+616 TAT
-623 EAFPNR
+623 
-629 YALSNFSEMASIS
+629 I
-642 GYKTRYR
+642 
-649 TESYLARVQYGY
+649 
-661 DNRYNIE
+661 
-668 ASFRRD
+668 RRD

-884 NVFYGYVT
+884 NVFYGYIT

>member
-1 MKKHLL
+1 MQKYKMPISRLRMMVCLIGMLL
-7 FLLACL
+7 PMCMFAQQITVQGVVKDQ
-13 FLMTGTVMAKIVKGR
+13 TGETVI
-28 VIDSSD
+28 
-34 KEPIVGASIFVK
+34 GASVMEK
-46 STKQGTITDIE
+46 GTTNGTITGID
-57 GHFSLEIPDN
+57 GDFSLNMSPN
-67 VKTITVSFV
+67 GTLVVSFV
-76 GMTTREVAIT
+76 GYKTQEVQVKGQKQLQVVLSEDA
-86 PGEMTIELTA
+86 EM
-96 ESQALDEV
+96 LDEV
-104 VVVAYGTQKKSSI
+104 VVIGYGTMKKSDL
-117 TGAITQV
+117 TGAVSSIG
-124 RNEELLKRPVTSVT
+124 NKDIKDSPVSNLGQAIQGKISGVQIVD
-138 SALEGSTPGITV
+138 AGKPGDNVSIK
-150 TGNYGSP
+150 
-157 GSDPTVLIRG
+157 IRG
-167 IGTVNGS
+167 LGS
-174 TSPLY
+174 INNCDPLV
-179 VIDGVPYGGNISD
+179 VIDGVPTDLGLSS
-192 LNMEDIET
+192 LNMADVERLDV
-200 MSILKDAA
+200 LKDA
-208 SAALYGNR
+208 SATAIYGSR
-216 ASNGVIL
+216 GANGVVM
-223 ITTKKSKSERIQ
+223 ITTKRGTEGKGKLAVSANYS
-235 FNFKTNQGWYERAL
+235 F
-249 PEYER
+249 
-254 TNPFQFMEV
+254 
-263 EYQNAA
+263 QNAT
-269 NAFVHGGG
+269 NVPSL
-277 DRTDKQAILNAVN
+277 LNAAQYAELSNDMMVN
-290 STLIPDR
+290 SGRNPNPEWANPSELGAGTDWMDELLR
-297 LYVNIFNKPDDQLF
+297 TGVMQNYTVSYSGGNEKSHYYVSGGFLDQSGIVKSVNYRRFTFQSNSDAQVLKWLKFSNNITFS
-311 TLDGKMAADA
+311 AD
-321 SIIDGY
+321 
-327 AGDLDW
+327 
-333 FDQATRKGYRSEY
+333 TKK
-346 QFSGSG
+346 SGS
-352 ATSKSDYYFSLSYL
+352 Y
-366 DENGYMKDSG
+366 
-376 FDRLTG
+376 
-382 RMAVNIKPVKW
+382 NI
-393 LRAGMSINASHQKFQ
+393 
-408 NTSNGVGDGSSSYSN
+408 GD
-423 PFYFCRYM
+423 
-431 APIYPVHSHYT
+431 ALKALPIYPVK
-442 ETGTV
+442 
-447 YDNAGTPI
+447 N
-455 QVNKGD
+455 
-461 YVLDGAGN
+461 
-469 PQWDGGSY
+469 
-477 IIYDQNGNPQE
+477 
-488 VITRNQNRDRHVIW
+488 
-502 ESELNDSRTIRN
+502 
-514 TLNGIGYLDL
+514 
-524 VLPYGFTATLKA
+524 
-536 NVNTRNSDYYKY
+536 
-548 ENAVIGDARGTVSE
+548 E
-562 DGSISGRNGAL
+562 DGSWSGPDGNSEWYGSTRNPIGPTELNKSQTDGYNFLANLTAELTFTKWLKFKSTFGYDAKFWFIDNFTPKYNWKPTPTEETSRYKSDNKSFTYLWDNYFLFDHTFAEKHRVGLMAGMSAQWNTNDYLNAQKNVFMFDNVHEMDNGEEMYAIGGNETEWAL
-573 AKTLYTYKNWT
+573 LSYMA
-584 LQEQLRWNMTYND
+584 R
-597 RHNIEVLLGHE
+597 V
-608 NYSYRYDY
+608 NYSYEDRYLL
-616 TYTSKTN
+616 TAT
-623 EAFPNR
+623 
-629 YALSNFSEMASIS
+629 I
-642 GYKTRYR
+642 
-649 TESYLARVQYGY
+649 
-661 DNRYNIE
+661 
-668 ASFRRD
+668 RRD

-878 AKDYPI
+878 TKDYPI

-990 LKRWQGEGTSNSMP
+990 LKRWQGEGTSYSMP

>member
-1 MKKHLL
+1 MQKYKMPISRLRMMVCLIGMLL
-7 FLLACL
+7 PMCIFAQQITVQGVVKDQ
-13 FLMTGTVMAKIVKGR
+13 TGETVI
-28 VIDSSD
+28 
-34 KEPIVGASIFVK
+34 GASVMEK
-46 STKQGTITDIE
+46 GTTNGTITGID
-57 GHFSLEIPDN
+57 GDFSLNMSPN
-67 VKTITVSFV
+67 GTLVVSFV
-76 GMTTREVAIT
+76 GYKTQEVQVKGQKQLQVVLSEDA
-86 PGEMTIELTA
+86 EM
-96 ESQALDEV
+96 LDEV
-104 VVVAYGTQKKSSI
+104 VVIGYGTMKKSDL
-117 TGAITQV
+117 TGAVSSIG
-124 RNEELLKRPVTSVT
+124 NKDIKDSPVSNLGQAIQGKISGVQIVD
-138 SALEGSTPGITV
+138 AGKPGDNVSIK
-150 TGNYGSP
+150 
-157 GSDPTVLIRG
+157 IRG
-167 IGTVNGS
+167 LGS
-174 TSPLY
+174 INNCDPLV
-179 VIDGVPYGGNISD
+179 VIDGVPTDLGLSS
-192 LNMEDIET
+192 LNMADVERLDV
-200 MSILKDAA
+200 LKDA
-208 SAALYGNR
+208 SATAIYGSR
-216 ASNGVIL
+216 GANGVVM
-223 ITTKKSKSERIQ
+223 ITTKRGTEGKGKLAVSANYS
-235 FNFKTNQGWYERAL
+235 F
-249 PEYER
+249 
-254 TNPFQFMEV
+254 
-263 EYQNAA
+263 QNAT
-269 NAFVHGGG
+269 NVPSL
-277 DRTDKQAILNAVN
+277 LNAAQYAELSNDMMVN
-290 STLIPDR
+290 SGRNPNPEWANPSELGAGTDWMDELLR
-297 LYVNIFNKPDDQLF
+297 TGVMQNYTVSYSGGNEKSHYYVSGGFLDQSGIVKSVNYRRFTFQSNSDAQVLKWLKFSNNITFS
-311 TLDGKMAADA
+311 AD
-321 SIIDGY
+321 
-327 AGDLDW
+327 
-333 FDQATRKGYRSEY
+333 TKK
-346 QFSGSG
+346 SGS
-352 ATSKSDYYFSLSYL
+352 Y
-366 DENGYMKDSG
+366 
-376 FDRLTG
+376 
-382 RMAVNIKPVKW
+382 NI
-393 LRAGMSINASHQKFQ
+393 
-408 NTSNGVGDGSSSYSN
+408 GD
-423 PFYFCRYM
+423 
-431 APIYPVHSHYT
+431 ALKALPIYPVK
-442 ETGTV
+442 
-447 YDNAGTPI
+447 N
-455 QVNKGD
+455 
-461 YVLDGAGN
+461 
-469 PQWDGGSY
+469 
-477 IIYDQNGNPQE
+477 
-488 VITRNQNRDRHVIW
+488 
-502 ESELNDSRTIRN
+502 
-514 TLNGIGYLDL
+514 
-524 VLPYGFTATLKA
+524 
-536 NVNTRNSDYYKY
+536 
-548 ENAVIGDARGTVSE
+548 E
-562 DGSISGRNGAL
+562 DGSWSGPNGNSEWYGSTRNPIGPTELNKSQTDGYNFLANLTAELTFTKWLKFKSTFGYDAKFWFIDNFTPKYNWKPTPTEETSRYKSDNKSFTYLWDNYFLFDHTFAEKHRVGLMAGMSAQWNTNDYLNAQKNVFMFDNVHEMDNGEEMYAIGGNETEWAL
-573 AKTLYTYKNWT
+573 LSYMA
-584 LQEQLRWNMTYND
+584 R
-597 RHNIEVLLGHE
+597 V
-608 NYSYRYDY
+608 NYSYEDRYLL
-616 TYTSKTN
+616 TAT
-623 EAFPNR
+623 
-629 YALSNFSEMASIS
+629 I
-642 GYKTRYR
+642 
-649 TESYLARVQYGY
+649 
-661 DNRYNIE
+661 
-668 ASFRRD
+668 RRD

>member
-1 MKKHLL
+1 MQKYKMPISRLRMMVCLIGMLL
-7 FLLACL
+7 PMCIFAQQITVQGVVKDQ
-13 FLMTGTVMAKIVKGR
+13 TGETVI
-28 VIDSSD
+28 
-34 KEPIVGASIFVK
+34 GASVMEK
-46 STKQGTITDIE
+46 GTTNGTITGID
-57 GHFSLEIPDN
+57 GDFSLN
-67 VKTITVSFV
+67 MSSNGTLVVSFV
-76 GMTTREVAIT
+76 GYKTQEVQVKGQKQLQVVLSEDA
-86 PGEMTIELTA
+86 EM
-96 ESQALDEV
+96 LDEV
-104 VVVAYGTQKKSSI
+104 VVIGYGTMKKSDL
-117 TGAITQV
+117 TGAVSSIG
-124 RNEELLKRPVTSVT
+124 NKDIKDSPVSNLGQAIQGKISGVQIVD
-138 SALEGSTPGITV
+138 AGKPGDNVSIK
-150 TGNYGSP
+150 
-157 GSDPTVLIRG
+157 IRG
-167 IGTVNGS
+167 LGS
-174 TSPLY
+174 INNCDPLV
-179 VIDGVPYGGNISD
+179 VIDGVPTDLGLSS
-192 LNMEDIET
+192 LNMADVERLDV
-200 MSILKDAA
+200 LKDA
-208 SAALYGNR
+208 SATAIYGSR
-216 ASNGVIL
+216 GANGVVM
-223 ITTKKSKSERIQ
+223 ITTKRGTEGKGKLAVSANYS
-235 FNFKTNQGWYERAL
+235 F
-249 PEYER
+249 
-254 TNPFQFMEV
+254 
-263 EYQNAA
+263 QNAT
-269 NAFVHGGG
+269 NVPSL
-277 DRTDKQAILNAVN
+277 LNAAQYAELSNDMMVN
-290 STLIPDR
+290 SGRNPNPEWANPSELGAGTDWMDELLR
-297 LYVNIFNKPDDQLF
+297 TGVMQNYTVSYSGGNEKSHYYVSGGFLDQSGIVKSVNYRRFTFQSNSDAQVLKWLKFSNNITFS
-311 TLDGKMAADA
+311 AD
-321 SIIDGY
+321 
-327 AGDLDW
+327 
-333 FDQATRKGYRSEY
+333 TKK
-346 QFSGSG
+346 SGS
-352 ATSKSDYYFSLSYL
+352 Y
-366 DENGYMKDSG
+366 
-376 FDRLTG
+376 
-382 RMAVNIKPVKW
+382 NI
-393 LRAGMSINASHQKFQ
+393 
-408 NTSNGVGDGSSSYSN
+408 GD
-423 PFYFCRYM
+423 
-431 APIYPVHSHYT
+431 ALKALPIYPVK
-442 ETGTV
+442 
-447 YDNAGTPI
+447 N
-455 QVNKGD
+455 
-461 YVLDGAGN
+461 
-469 PQWDGGSY
+469 
-477 IIYDQNGNPQE
+477 
-488 VITRNQNRDRHVIW
+488 
-502 ESELNDSRTIRN
+502 
-514 TLNGIGYLDL
+514 
-524 VLPYGFTATLKA
+524 
-536 NVNTRNSDYYKY
+536 
-548 ENAVIGDARGTVSE
+548 E
-562 DGSISGRNGAL
+562 DGSWSGPDGNSEWYGSTCNPIGPTELNKSQTDGYNFLANLTAELTFTKWLKFKSTFGYDAKFWFIDNFTPKYNWKPTPTEETSRYKSDNKSFTYLWDNYFLFDHTFAEKHRVGLMAGMSAQWNTNDYLNAQKNVFMFDNVHEMDNGEEMYAIGGNETEWAL
-573 AKTLYTYKNWT
+573 LSYMA
-584 LQEQLRWNMTYND
+584 R
-597 RHNIEVLLGHE
+597 V
-608 NYSYRYDY
+608 NYSYEDRYLL
-616 TYTSKTN
+616 TAT
-623 EAFPNR
+623 
-629 YALSNFSEMASIS
+629 I
-642 GYKTRYR
+642 
-649 TESYLARVQYGY
+649 
-661 DNRYNIE
+661 
-668 ASFRRD
+668 RRD

>member
-1 MKKHLL
+1 MQKYKMPISRLRMMVCLIGMLL
-7 FLLACL
+7 PMCMFAQQITVQGVVKDQ
-13 FLMTGTVMAKIVKGR
+13 TGETVI
-28 VIDSSD
+28 
-34 KEPIVGASIFVK
+34 GASVMEK
-46 STKQGTITDIE
+46 GTTNGTITGID
-57 GHFSLEIPDN
+57 GDFSLN
-67 VKTITVSFV
+67 MSSNGTLVVSFV
-76 GMTTREVAIT
+76 GYKTQEVQVKGQKQLQVVLFEDA
-86 PGEMTIELTA
+86 EM
-96 ESQALDEV
+96 LDEV
-104 VVVAYGTQKKSSI
+104 VVIGYGTMKKSDL
-117 TGAITQV
+117 TGAVSSIG
-124 RNEELLKRPVTSVT
+124 NKDIKDSPVSNLGQAIQGKISGVQIVD
-138 SALEGSTPGITV
+138 AGKPGDNVSIK
-150 TGNYGSP
+150 
-157 GSDPTVLIRG
+157 IRG
-167 IGTVNGS
+167 LGS
-174 TSPLY
+174 INNCDPLV
-179 VIDGVPYGGNISD
+179 VIDGVPTDLGLSS
-192 LNMEDIET
+192 LNMADVERLDV
-200 MSILKDAA
+200 LKDA
-208 SAALYGNR
+208 SATAIYGSR
-216 ASNGVIL
+216 GANGVVM
-223 ITTKKSKSERIQ
+223 ITTKRGTEGKGKLAVSANYS
-235 FNFKTNQGWYERAL
+235 F
-249 PEYER
+249 
-254 TNPFQFMEV
+254 
-263 EYQNAA
+263 QNAT
-269 NAFVHGGG
+269 NVPSL
-277 DRTDKQAILNAVN
+277 LNAAQYAELSNDMMVN
-290 STLIPDR
+290 SGRNPNPEWANPSELGAGTDWMDELLR
-297 LYVNIFNKPDDQLF
+297 TGVMQNYTVSYSGGNEKSHYYVSGGFLDQSGIVKSVNYRRFTFQSNSDAQVLKWLKFSNNITFS
-311 TLDGKMAADA
+311 AD
-321 SIIDGY
+321 
-327 AGDLDW
+327 
-333 FDQATRKGYRSEY
+333 TKK
-346 QFSGSG
+346 SGS
-352 ATSKSDYYFSLSYL
+352 Y
-366 DENGYMKDSG
+366 
-376 FDRLTG
+376 
-382 RMAVNIKPVKW
+382 NI
-393 LRAGMSINASHQKFQ
+393 
-408 NTSNGVGDGSSSYSN
+408 GD
-423 PFYFCRYM
+423 
-431 APIYPVHSHYT
+431 ALKALPIYPVK
-442 ETGTV
+442 
-447 YDNAGTPI
+447 N
-455 QVNKGD
+455 
-461 YVLDGAGN
+461 
-469 PQWDGGSY
+469 
-477 IIYDQNGNPQE
+477 
-488 VITRNQNRDRHVIW
+488 
-502 ESELNDSRTIRN
+502 
-514 TLNGIGYLDL
+514 
-524 VLPYGFTATLKA
+524 
-536 NVNTRNSDYYKY
+536 
-548 ENAVIGDARGTVSE
+548 E
-562 DGSISGRNGAL
+562 DGSWSGPDGNSEWYGSTRNPIGPTELNKSQTDGYNFLANLTAELTFTKWLKFKSTFGYDAKFWFIDNFTPKYNWKPTPTEETSRYKSDNKSFTYLWDNYFLFDHTFAEKHRVGLMAGMSAQWNTNDYLNAQKNVFMFDNVHEMDNGEEMYAIGGNETEWAL
-573 AKTLYTYKNWT
+573 LSYMA
-584 LQEQLRWNMTYND
+584 R
-597 RHNIEVLLGHE
+597 V
-608 NYSYRYDY
+608 NYSYEDRYLL
-616 TYTSKTN
+616 TAT
-623 EAFPNR
+623 
-629 YALSNFSEMASIS
+629 I
-642 GYKTRYR
+642 
-649 TESYLARVQYGY
+649 
-661 DNRYNIE
+661 
-668 ASFRRD
+668 RRD

-915 IRFRD
+915 IRFKD

>member
-1 MKKHLL
+1 MQKYKMPISRLRMMVCLIGMLL
-7 FLLACL
+7 PMCMFAQQITVQGVVKDQ
-13 FLMTGTVMAKIVKGR
+13 TGETVI
-28 VIDSSD
+28 
-34 KEPIVGASIFVK
+34 GASVMEK
-46 STKQGTITDIE
+46 GTTNGTITGID
-57 GHFSLEIPDN
+57 GDFSLNMSPN
-67 VKTITVSFV
+67 GTLVVSFV
-76 GMTTREVAIT
+76 GYKTQEVQVKGQKQLQVVLSEDA
-86 PGEMTIELTA
+86 EM
-96 ESQALDEV
+96 LDEV
-104 VVVAYGTQKKSSI
+104 VVIGYGTMKKSDL
-117 TGAITQV
+117 TGAVSSIG
-124 RNEELLKRPVTSVT
+124 NKDIKDSPVSNLGQAIQGKISGVQIVD
-138 SALEGSTPGITV
+138 AGKPGDNVSIK
-150 TGNYGSP
+150 
-157 GSDPTVLIRG
+157 IRG
-167 IGTVNGS
+167 LGS
-174 TSPLY
+174 INNCDPLV
-179 VIDGVPYGGNISD
+179 VIDGVPTDLGLSS
-192 LNMEDIET
+192 LNMADVERLDV
-200 MSILKDAA
+200 LKDA
-208 SAALYGNR
+208 SATAIYGSR
-216 ASNGVIL
+216 GANGVVM
-223 ITTKKSKSERIQ
+223 ITTKRGTEGKGKLAVSANYS
-235 FNFKTNQGWYERAL
+235 F
-249 PEYER
+249 
-254 TNPFQFMEV
+254 
-263 EYQNAA
+263 QNAT
-269 NAFVHGGG
+269 NVPSL
-277 DRTDKQAILNAVN
+277 LNAAQYAELSNDMMVN
-290 STLIPDR
+290 SGRNPNPEWANPSELGAGTDWMDELLR
-297 LYVNIFNKPDDQLF
+297 TGVMQNYTVSYSGGNEKSHYYVSGGFLDQSGIVKSVNYRRFTFQSNSDAQVLKWLKFSNNITFS
-311 TLDGKMAADA
+311 AD
-321 SIIDGY
+321 
-327 AGDLDW
+327 
-333 FDQATRKGYRSEY
+333 TKK
-346 QFSGSG
+346 SGS
-352 ATSKSDYYFSLSYL
+352 Y
-366 DENGYMKDSG
+366 
-376 FDRLTG
+376 
-382 RMAVNIKPVKW
+382 NI
-393 LRAGMSINASHQKFQ
+393 
-408 NTSNGVGDGSSSYSN
+408 GD
-423 PFYFCRYM
+423 
-431 APIYPVHSHYT
+431 ALKALPIYPVK
-442 ETGTV
+442 
-447 YDNAGTPI
+447 N
-455 QVNKGD
+455 
-461 YVLDGAGN
+461 
-469 PQWDGGSY
+469 
-477 IIYDQNGNPQE
+477 
-488 VITRNQNRDRHVIW
+488 
-502 ESELNDSRTIRN
+502 
-514 TLNGIGYLDL
+514 
-524 VLPYGFTATLKA
+524 
-536 NVNTRNSDYYKY
+536 
-548 ENAVIGDARGTVSE
+548 E
-562 DGSISGRNGAL
+562 DGSWSGPDGNSEWYGSTRNPIGPTELNKSQTDGYNFLANLTAELTFTKWLKFKSTFGYDAKFWFIDNFTPKYNWKPTPTEETSRYKSDNKSFTYLWDNYFLFDHTFAEKHRVGLMAGMSAQWNTNDYLNAQKNVFMFDNVHEMDNGEEMYAIGGNETEWAL
-573 AKTLYTYKNWT
+573 LSYMA
-584 LQEQLRWNMTYND
+584 R
-597 RHNIEVLLGHE
+597 V
-608 NYSYRYDY
+608 NYSYEDRYLL
-616 TYTSKTN
+616 TAT
-623 EAFPNR
+623 
-629 YALSNFSEMASIS
+629 I
-642 GYKTRYR
+642 
-649 TESYLARVQYGY
+649 
-661 DNRYNIE
+661 
-668 ASFRRD
+668 RRD

-1004 RAVFGDPNQNTR
+1004 RVVFGDPNQNTR

>member
-1 MKKHLL
+1 MQKYKMPISRLRMMVCLIGMLL
-7 FLLACL
+7 PMCMFAQQITVQGVVKDQ
-13 FLMTGTVMAKIVKGR
+13 TGETVI
-28 VIDSSD
+28 
-34 KEPIVGASIFVK
+34 GASVMEK
-46 STKQGTITDIE
+46 GTTNGTITGID
-57 GHFSLEIPDN
+57 GDFSLNMSPN
-67 VKTITVSFV
+67 GTLVVSFV
-76 GMTTREVAIT
+76 GYKTQEVQVKGQKQLQVVLSEDA
-86 PGEMTIELTA
+86 EM
-96 ESQALDEV
+96 LDEV
-104 VVVAYGTQKKSSI
+104 VVIGYGTMKKSDL
-117 TGAITQV
+117 TGAVSSIG
-124 RNEELLKRPVTSVT
+124 NKDIKDSPVSNLGQAIQGKISGVQIVD
-138 SALEGSTPGITV
+138 AGKPGDNVSIK
-150 TGNYGSP
+150 
-157 GSDPTVLIRG
+157 IRG
-167 IGTVNGS
+167 LGS
-174 TSPLY
+174 INNCDPLV
-179 VIDGVPYGGNISD
+179 VIDGVPTDLGLSS
-192 LNMEDIET
+192 LNMADVERLDV
-200 MSILKDAA
+200 LKDA
-208 SAALYGNR
+208 SATAIYGSR
-216 ASNGVIL
+216 GANGVVM
-223 ITTKKSKSERIQ
+223 ITTKRGTEGKGKLAVSANYS
-235 FNFKTNQGWYERAL
+235 F
-249 PEYER
+249 
-254 TNPFQFMEV
+254 
-263 EYQNAA
+263 QNAT
-269 NAFVHGGG
+269 NVPSL
-277 DRTDKQAILNAVN
+277 LNAAQYAELSNNMMVN
-290 STLIPDR
+290 SGRNPNPEWANPSELGAGTDWMDELLR
-297 LYVNIFNKPDDQLF
+297 TGVMQNYTVSYSGGNEKSHYYVSGGFLDQSGIVKSVNYRRFTFQSNSDAQVLKWLKFSNNITFS
-311 TLDGKMAADA
+311 AD
-321 SIIDGY
+321 
-327 AGDLDW
+327 
-333 FDQATRKGYRSEY
+333 TKK
-346 QFSGSG
+346 SGS
-352 ATSKSDYYFSLSYL
+352 Y
-366 DENGYMKDSG
+366 
-376 FDRLTG
+376 
-382 RMAVNIKPVKW
+382 NI
-393 LRAGMSINASHQKFQ
+393 
-408 NTSNGVGDGSSSYSN
+408 GD
-423 PFYFCRYM
+423 
-431 APIYPVHSHYT
+431 ALKALPIYPVK
-442 ETGTV
+442 
-447 YDNAGTPI
+447 N
-455 QVNKGD
+455 
-461 YVLDGAGN
+461 
-469 PQWDGGSY
+469 
-477 IIYDQNGNPQE
+477 
-488 VITRNQNRDRHVIW
+488 
-502 ESELNDSRTIRN
+502 
-514 TLNGIGYLDL
+514 
-524 VLPYGFTATLKA
+524 
-536 NVNTRNSDYYKY
+536 
-548 ENAVIGDARGTVSE
+548 E
-562 DGSISGRNGAL
+562 DGSWSGPDGNSEWYGSTRNPIGPTELNKSQTDGYNFLANLTAELTFTKWLKFKSTFGYDAKFWFIDNFTPKYNWKPTPTEETSRYKSDNKSFTYLWDNYFLFDHTFAEKHRVGLMAGMSAQWNTNDYLNAQKNVFMFDNVHEMDNGEEMYAIGGNETEWAL
-573 AKTLYTYKNWT
+573 LSYMA
-584 LQEQLRWNMTYND
+584 R
-597 RHNIEVLLGHE
+597 V
-608 NYSYRYDY
+608 NYSYEDRYLL
-616 TYTSKTN
+616 TAT
-623 EAFPNR
+623 
-629 YALSNFSEMASIS
+629 I
-642 GYKTRYR
+642 
-649 TESYLARVQYGY
+649 
-661 DNRYNIE
+661 
-668 ASFRRD
+668 RRD

>member
-1 MKKHLL
+1 MQKYKMPISRLRMMVCLIGMLL
-7 FLLACL
+7 PMCMFAQQITVQGVVKDQ
-13 FLMTGTVMAKIVKGR
+13 TGETVI
-28 VIDSSD
+28 
-34 KEPIVGASIFVK
+34 GASVMEK
-46 STKQGTITDIE
+46 GTTNGTITGID
-57 GHFSLEIPDN
+57 GDFSLN
-67 VKTITVSFV
+67 MSSNGTLVVSFV
-76 GMTTREVAIT
+76 GYKTQEVQVKGQKQLQVVLSEDA
-86 PGEMTIELTA
+86 EM
-96 ESQALDEV
+96 LDEV
-104 VVVAYGTQKKSSI
+104 VVIGYGTMKKSDL
-117 TGAITQV
+117 TGAVSSIG
-124 RNEELLKRPVTSVT
+124 NKDIKDSPVSNLGQAIQGKISGVQIVD
-138 SALEGSTPGITV
+138 AGKPGDNVSIK
-150 TGNYGSP
+150 
-157 GSDPTVLIRG
+157 IRG
-167 IGTVNGS
+167 LGS
-174 TSPLY
+174 INNCDPLV
-179 VIDGVPYGGNISD
+179 VIDGVPTDLGLSS
-192 LNMEDIET
+192 LNMADVERLDV
-200 MSILKDAA
+200 LKDA
-208 SAALYGNR
+208 SATAIYGSR
-216 ASNGVIL
+216 GANGVVM
-223 ITTKKSKSERIQ
+223 ITTKRGTEGKGRLAVSANYS
-235 FNFKTNQGWYERAL
+235 F
-249 PEYER
+249 
-254 TNPFQFMEV
+254 
-263 EYQNAA
+263 QNAT
-269 NAFVHGGG
+269 NVPSL
-277 DRTDKQAILNAVN
+277 LNAAQYAELSNDMMVN
-290 STLIPDR
+290 SGRNPNPEWANPSELGAGTDWMDELLR
-297 LYVNIFNKPDDQLF
+297 TGVMQNYTVSYSGGNEKSHYYVSGGFLDQSGIVKSVNYRRFTFQSNSDAQVLKWLKFSNNITFS
-311 TLDGKMAADA
+311 AD
-321 SIIDGY
+321 
-327 AGDLDW
+327 
-333 FDQATRKGYRSEY
+333 TKK
-346 QFSGSG
+346 SGS
-352 ATSKSDYYFSLSYL
+352 Y
-366 DENGYMKDSG
+366 
-376 FDRLTG
+376 
-382 RMAVNIKPVKW
+382 NI
-393 LRAGMSINASHQKFQ
+393 
-408 NTSNGVGDGSSSYSN
+408 GD
-423 PFYFCRYM
+423 
-431 APIYPVHSHYT
+431 ALKALPIYPVK
-442 ETGTV
+442 
-447 YDNAGTPI
+447 N
-455 QVNKGD
+455 
-461 YVLDGAGN
+461 
-469 PQWDGGSY
+469 
-477 IIYDQNGNPQE
+477 
-488 VITRNQNRDRHVIW
+488 
-502 ESELNDSRTIRN
+502 
-514 TLNGIGYLDL
+514 
-524 VLPYGFTATLKA
+524 
-536 NVNTRNSDYYKY
+536 
-548 ENAVIGDARGTVSE
+548 E
-562 DGSISGRNGAL
+562 DGSWSGPDGNSEWYGSTRNPIGPTELNKSQTDGYNFLANLTAELTFTKWLKFKSTFGYDAKFWFIDNFTPKYNWKPTPTEETSRYKSDNKSFTYLWDNYFLFDHTFAEKHRVGLMAGMSAQWNTNDYLNAQKNVFMFDNVHEMDNGEEMYAIGGNETEWAL
-573 AKTLYTYKNWT
+573 LSYMA
-584 LQEQLRWNMTYND
+584 R
-597 RHNIEVLLGHE
+597 V
-608 NYSYRYDY
+608 NYSYEDRYLL
-616 TYTSKTN
+616 TAT
-623 EAFPNR
+623 
-629 YALSNFSEMASIS
+629 I
-642 GYKTRYR
+642 
-649 TESYLARVQYGY
+649 
-661 DNRYNIE
+661 
-668 ASFRRD
+668 RRD

>member
-1 MKKHLL
+1 MQKYKMPISRLRMMVCLIGMLL
-7 FLLACL
+7 PMCIFAQQITVQGVVKDQ
-13 FLMTGTVMAKIVKGR
+13 TGETVI
-28 VIDSSD
+28 
-34 KEPIVGASIFVK
+34 GASVMEK
-46 STKQGTITDIE
+46 GTTNGTITGID
-57 GHFSLEIPDN
+57 GDFSLN
-67 VKTITVSFV
+67 MSSNGTLVVSFV
-76 GMTTREVAIT
+76 GYKTQEVQVKGQKQLQVVLSEDA
-86 PGEMTIELTA
+86 EM
-96 ESQALDEV
+96 LDEV
-104 VVVAYGTQKKSSI
+104 VVIGYGTMKKSDL
-117 TGAITQV
+117 TGAVSSIG
-124 RNEELLKRPVTSVT
+124 NKDIKDSPVSNLGQAIQGKISGVQIVD
-138 SALEGSTPGITV
+138 AGKPGDNVSIK
-150 TGNYGSP
+150 
-157 GSDPTVLIRG
+157 IRG
-167 IGTVNGS
+167 LGS
-174 TSPLY
+174 INNCDPLV
-179 VIDGVPYGGNISD
+179 VIDGVPTDLGLSS
-192 LNMEDIET
+192 LNMADVERLDV
-200 MSILKDAA
+200 LKDA
-208 SAALYGNR
+208 SATAIYGSR
-216 ASNGVIL
+216 GANGVVM
-223 ITTKKSKSERIQ
+223 ITTKRGTEGKGKLAVSANYS
-235 FNFKTNQGWYERAL
+235 F
-249 PEYER
+249 
-254 TNPFQFMEV
+254 
-263 EYQNAA
+263 QNAT
-269 NAFVHGGG
+269 NVPSL
-277 DRTDKQAILNAVN
+277 LNAAQYAELSNDMMVN
-290 STLIPDR
+290 SGRNPNPEWANPSELGAGTDWMDELLR
-297 LYVNIFNKPDDQLF
+297 TGVMQNYTVSYSGGNEKSHYYVSGGFLDQSGIVKSVNYRRFTFQSNSDAQVLKWLKFSNNITFS
-311 TLDGKMAADA
+311 AD
-321 SIIDGY
+321 
-327 AGDLDW
+327 
-333 FDQATRKGYRSEY
+333 TKK
-346 QFSGSG
+346 SGS
-352 ATSKSDYYFSLSYL
+352 Y
-366 DENGYMKDSG
+366 
-376 FDRLTG
+376 
-382 RMAVNIKPVKW
+382 NI
-393 LRAGMSINASHQKFQ
+393 
-408 NTSNGVGDGSSSYSN
+408 GD
-423 PFYFCRYM
+423 
-431 APIYPVHSHYT
+431 ALKALPIYPVK
-442 ETGTV
+442 
-447 YDNAGTPI
+447 N
-455 QVNKGD
+455 
-461 YVLDGAGN
+461 
-469 PQWDGGSY
+469 
-477 IIYDQNGNPQE
+477 
-488 VITRNQNRDRHVIW
+488 
-502 ESELNDSRTIRN
+502 
-514 TLNGIGYLDL
+514 
-524 VLPYGFTATLKA
+524 
-536 NVNTRNSDYYKY
+536 
-548 ENAVIGDARGTVSE
+548 E
-562 DGSISGRNGAL
+562 DGSWSGPDGNSEWYGSTRNPIGPTELNKSQTDGYNFLANLTAELTFTKWLKFKSTFGYDAKFWFIDNFTPKYNWKPTPTEETSRYKSDNKSFTYLWDNYFLFDHTFSEKHRVGLMAGMSAQWNTNDYLNAQKNVFMFDNVHEMDNGEEMYAIGGNETEWAL
-573 AKTLYTYKNWT
+573 LSYMA
-584 LQEQLRWNMTYND
+584 R
-597 RHNIEVLLGHE
+597 V
-608 NYSYRYDY
+608 NYSYEDRYLL
-616 TYTSKTN
+616 TAT
-623 EAFPNR
+623 
-629 YALSNFSEMASIS
+629 I
-642 GYKTRYR
+642 
-649 TESYLARVQYGY
+649 
-661 DNRYNIE
+661 
-668 ASFRRD
+668 RRD

>member
-1 MKKHLL
+1 MQKYKMPISRLRMMVCLIGMLL
-7 FLLACL
+7 PMCIFAQQITVQGVVKDQ
-13 FLMTGTVMAKIVKGR
+13 TGETVI
-28 VIDSSD
+28 
-34 KEPIVGASIFVK
+34 GASVMEK
-46 STKQGTITDIE
+46 GTTNGTITGID
-57 GHFSLEIPDN
+57 GDFSLN
-67 VKTITVSFV
+67 MSSNGTLVVSFV
-76 GMTTREVAIT
+76 GYKTQKVQVKGQKQLQVVLSEDA
-86 PGEMTIELTA
+86 EM
-96 ESQALDEV
+96 LDEV
-104 VVVAYGTQKKSSI
+104 VVIGYGTMKKSDL
-117 TGAITQV
+117 TGAVSSIG
-124 RNEELLKRPVTSVT
+124 NKDIKDSPVSNLGQAIQGKISGVQIVD
-138 SALEGSTPGITV
+138 AGKPGDNVSIK
-150 TGNYGSP
+150 
-157 GSDPTVLIRG
+157 IRG
-167 IGTVNGS
+167 LGS
-174 TSPLY
+174 INNCDPLV
-179 VIDGVPYGGNISD
+179 VIDGVPTDLGLSS
-192 LNMEDIET
+192 LNMADVERLDV
-200 MSILKDAA
+200 LKDA
-208 SAALYGNR
+208 SATAIYGSR
-216 ASNGVIL
+216 GANGVVM
-223 ITTKKSKSERIQ
+223 ITTKRGTEGKGKLAVSANYS
-235 FNFKTNQGWYERAL
+235 F
-249 PEYER
+249 
-254 TNPFQFMEV
+254 
-263 EYQNAA
+263 QNAT
-269 NAFVHGGG
+269 NVPSL
-277 DRTDKQAILNAVN
+277 LNAAQYAELSNDMMVN
-290 STLIPDR
+290 SGRNPNPEWANPSELGAGTDWMDELLR
-297 LYVNIFNKPDDQLF
+297 TGVMQNYTVSYSGGNEKSHYYVSGGFLDQSGIVKSVNYRRFTFQSNSDAQVLKWLKFSNNITFS
-311 TLDGKMAADA
+311 AD
-321 SIIDGY
+321 
-327 AGDLDW
+327 
-333 FDQATRKGYRSEY
+333 TKK
-346 QFSGSG
+346 SGS
-352 ATSKSDYYFSLSYL
+352 Y
-366 DENGYMKDSG
+366 
-376 FDRLTG
+376 
-382 RMAVNIKPVKW
+382 NI
-393 LRAGMSINASHQKFQ
+393 
-408 NTSNGVGDGSSSYSN
+408 GD
-423 PFYFCRYM
+423 
-431 APIYPVHSHYT
+431 ALKALPIYPVK
-442 ETGTV
+442 
-447 YDNAGTPI
+447 N
-455 QVNKGD
+455 
-461 YVLDGAGN
+461 
-469 PQWDGGSY
+469 
-477 IIYDQNGNPQE
+477 
-488 VITRNQNRDRHVIW
+488 
-502 ESELNDSRTIRN
+502 
-514 TLNGIGYLDL
+514 
-524 VLPYGFTATLKA
+524 
-536 NVNTRNSDYYKY
+536 
-548 ENAVIGDARGTVSE
+548 E
-562 DGSISGRNGAL
+562 DGSWSGPDGNSEWYGSTRNPIGPTELNKSQTDGYNFLANLTAELTFTKWLKFKSTFGYDAKFWFIDNFTPKYNWKPTPTEETSRYKSDNKSFTYLWDNYFLFDHTFAEKHRVGLMAGMSAQWNTNDYLNAQKNVFMFDNVHEMDNGEEMYAIGGNETEWAL
-573 AKTLYTYKNWT
+573 LSYMA
-584 LQEQLRWNMTYND
+584 R
-597 RHNIEVLLGHE
+597 V
-608 NYSYRYDY
+608 NYSYEDRYLL
-616 TYTSKTN
+616 TAT
-623 EAFPNR
+623 
-629 YALSNFSEMASIS
+629 I
-642 GYKTRYR
+642 
-649 TESYLARVQYGY
+649 
-661 DNRYNIE
+661 
-668 ASFRRD
+668 RRD

>member
-1 MKKHLL
+1 MQKYKMPISRLRMMVCLIGMLL
-7 FLLACL
+7 PMCMFAQQITVQGVVKDQ
-13 FLMTGTVMAKIVKGR
+13 TGETVI
-28 VIDSSD
+28 
-34 KEPIVGASIFVK
+34 GASVMEK
-46 STKQGTITDIE
+46 GTTNGTITGID
-57 GHFSLEIPDN
+57 GDFSLNMSPN
-67 VKTITVSFV
+67 GTLVVSFV
-76 GMTTREVAIT
+76 GYKTQEVQVKGQKQLQVVLSEDA
-86 PGEMTIELTA
+86 EM
-96 ESQALDEV
+96 LDEV
-104 VVVAYGTQKKSSI
+104 VVIGYGTMKKSDL
-117 TGAITQV
+117 TGAVSSIG
-124 RNEELLKRPVTSVT
+124 NKDIKDSPVSNLGQAIQGKISGVQIVD
-138 SALEGSTPGITV
+138 AGKPGDNVSIK
-150 TGNYGSP
+150 
-157 GSDPTVLIRG
+157 IRG
-167 IGTVNGS
+167 LGS
-174 TSPLY
+174 INNCDPLV
-179 VIDGVPYGGNISD
+179 VIDGVPTDLGLSS
-192 LNMEDIET
+192 LNMADVERLDV
-200 MSILKDAA
+200 LKDA
-208 SAALYGNR
+208 SATAIYGSR
-216 ASNGVIL
+216 GANGVVM
-223 ITTKKSKSERIQ
+223 ITTKRGTEGKGKLAVSANYS
-235 FNFKTNQGWYERAL
+235 F
-249 PEYER
+249 
-254 TNPFQFMEV
+254 
-263 EYQNAA
+263 QNAT
-269 NAFVHGGG
+269 NVPSL
-277 DRTDKQAILNAVN
+277 LNAAQYAELSNDMMVN
-290 STLIPDR
+290 SGRNPNPEWANPSELGAGTDWMDELLR
-297 LYVNIFNKPDDQLF
+297 TGVMQNYTVSYSGGNEKSHYYVSGGFLDQSGIVKSVNYRRFTFQSNSDAQVLKWLKFSNNITFS
-311 TLDGKMAADA
+311 AD
-321 SIIDGY
+321 
-327 AGDLDW
+327 
-333 FDQATRKGYRSEY
+333 TKK
-346 QFSGSG
+346 SGS
-352 ATSKSDYYFSLSYL
+352 Y
-366 DENGYMKDSG
+366 
-376 FDRLTG
+376 
-382 RMAVNIKPVKW
+382 NI
-393 LRAGMSINASHQKFQ
+393 
-408 NTSNGVGDGSSSYSN
+408 GD
-423 PFYFCRYM
+423 
-431 APIYPVHSHYT
+431 ALKALPIYPVK
-442 ETGTV
+442 
-447 YDNAGTPI
+447 N
-455 QVNKGD
+455 
-461 YVLDGAGN
+461 
-469 PQWDGGSY
+469 
-477 IIYDQNGNPQE
+477 
-488 VITRNQNRDRHVIW
+488 
-502 ESELNDSRTIRN
+502 
-514 TLNGIGYLDL
+514 
-524 VLPYGFTATLKA
+524 
-536 NVNTRNSDYYKY
+536 
-548 ENAVIGDARGTVSE
+548 E
-562 DGSISGRNGAL
+562 DGSWSGPDGNSEWYGSTRNPIGPTELIKSQTDGYNFLANLTAELTFTKWLKFKSTFGYDAKFWFIDNFTPKYNWKPTPTEETSRYKSDNKSFTYLWDNYFLFDHTFAEKHRVGLMAGMSAQWNTNDYLNAQKNVFMFDNVHEMDNGEEMYAIGGNETEWAL
-573 AKTLYTYKNWT
+573 LSYMA
-584 LQEQLRWNMTYND
+584 R
-597 RHNIEVLLGHE
+597 V
-608 NYSYRYDY
+608 NYSYEDRYLL
-616 TYTSKTN
+616 TAT
-623 EAFPNR
+623 
-629 YALSNFSEMASIS
+629 I
-642 GYKTRYR
+642 
-649 TESYLARVQYGY
+649 
-661 DNRYNIE
+661 
-668 ASFRRD
+668 RRD

>member
-1 MKKHLL
+1 MQKYKMPISRLRMMVCLIGMLL
-7 FLLACL
+7 PMCMFAQQITVQGVVKDQ
-13 FLMTGTVMAKIVKGR
+13 TGETVI
-28 VIDSSD
+28 
-34 KEPIVGASIFVK
+34 GASVMEK
-46 STKQGTITDIE
+46 GTTNGTITGID
-57 GHFSLEIPDN
+57 GDFSLNMSPN
-67 VKTITVSFV
+67 GTLVVSFV
-76 GMTTREVAIT
+76 GYKTQEVQVKGQKQLQVVLSEDA
-86 PGEMTIELTA
+86 EM
-96 ESQALDEV
+96 LDEV
-104 VVVAYGTQKKSSI
+104 VVIGYGTMKKSDL
-117 TGAITQV
+117 TGAVSSIG
-124 RNEELLKRPVTSVT
+124 NKDIKDSPVSNLGQAIQGKISGVQIVD
-138 SALEGSTPGITV
+138 AGKPGDNVSIK
-150 TGNYGSP
+150 
-157 GSDPTVLIRG
+157 IRG
-167 IGTVNGS
+167 LGS
-174 TSPLY
+174 INNCDPLV
-179 VIDGVPYGGNISD
+179 VIDGVPTDLGLSS
-192 LNMEDIET
+192 LNMADVERLDV
-200 MSILKDAA
+200 LKDA
-208 SAALYGNR
+208 SATAIYGSR
-216 ASNGVIL
+216 GANGVVM
-223 ITTKKSKSERIQ
+223 ITTKRGTEGKGKLAVSANYS
-235 FNFKTNQGWYERAL
+235 F
-249 PEYER
+249 
-254 TNPFQFMEV
+254 
-263 EYQNAA
+263 QNAT
-269 NAFVHGGG
+269 NVPSL
-277 DRTDKQAILNAVN
+277 LNAAQYAELSNDMMVN
-290 STLIPDR
+290 SGRNPNPEWANPSELGAGTDWMDELLR
-297 LYVNIFNKPDDQLF
+297 TGVMQNYTVSYSGGNEKSHYYVSGGFLDQSGIVKSVNYRRFTFQSNSDAQVLKWLKFSNNITFS
-311 TLDGKMAADA
+311 AD
-321 SIIDGY
+321 
-327 AGDLDW
+327 
-333 FDQATRKGYRSEY
+333 TKK
-346 QFSGSG
+346 SGS
-352 ATSKSDYYFSLSYL
+352 Y
-366 DENGYMKDSG
+366 
-376 FDRLTG
+376 
-382 RMAVNIKPVKW
+382 NI
-393 LRAGMSINASHQKFQ
+393 
-408 NTSNGVGDGSSSYSN
+408 GD
-423 PFYFCRYM
+423 
-431 APIYPVHSHYT
+431 ALKALPIYPVK
-442 ETGTV
+442 
-447 YDNAGTPI
+447 N
-455 QVNKGD
+455 
-461 YVLDGAGN
+461 
-469 PQWDGGSY
+469 
-477 IIYDQNGNPQE
+477 
-488 VITRNQNRDRHVIW
+488 
-502 ESELNDSRTIRN
+502 
-514 TLNGIGYLDL
+514 
-524 VLPYGFTATLKA
+524 
-536 NVNTRNSDYYKY
+536 
-548 ENAVIGDARGTVSE
+548 E
-562 DGSISGRNGAL
+562 DGSWSGPDGNSEWYGSTRNPIGPTELNKSQTDGYNFLANLTAELTFTKWLKFKSTFGYDAKFWFIDNFTPKYNWKPTPTEETSRYKSDNKSFTYLWDNYFLFDHTFAEKHRVGLMAGMSAQWNTNDYLNAQKNVFMFDNVHEMDNGEEMYAIGGNETEWAL
-573 AKTLYTYKNWT
+573 LSYMA
-584 LQEQLRWNMTYND
+584 R
-597 RHNIEVLLGHE
+597 V
-608 NYSYRYDY
+608 NYSYEDRYLL
-616 TYTSKTN
+616 TAT
-623 EAFPNR
+623 
-629 YALSNFSEMASIS
+629 I
-642 GYKTRYR
+642 
-649 TESYLARVQYGY
+649 
-661 DNRYNIE
+661 
-668 ASFRRD
+668 RRD

-980 AAAYNQTTDV
+980 AAAYNQATDV

>member
-1 MKKHLL
+1 MQKYKMPISRLRMMVCLIGMLL
-7 FLLACL
+7 PMCMFAQQITVQGVVKDQ
-13 FLMTGTVMAKIVKGR
+13 TGETVI
-28 VIDSSD
+28 
-34 KEPIVGASIFVK
+34 GASVMEK
-46 STKQGTITDIE
+46 GTTNGTITGID
-57 GHFSLEIPDN
+57 GDFSLNMSPN
-67 VKTITVSFV
+67 GTLVVSFV
-76 GMTTREVAIT
+76 GYKTQEVQVKGQKQLQVVLSEDA
-86 PGEMTIELTA
+86 EM
-96 ESQALDEV
+96 LDEV
-104 VVVAYGTQKKSSI
+104 VVIGYGTMKKSDL
-117 TGAITQV
+117 TGAVSSIG
-124 RNEELLKRPVTSVT
+124 NKDIKDSPVSNLGQAIQGKISGVQIVD
-138 SALEGSTPGITV
+138 AGKPGDNVSIK
-150 TGNYGSP
+150 
-157 GSDPTVLIRG
+157 IRG
-167 IGTVNGS
+167 LGS
-174 TSPLY
+174 INNCDPLV
-179 VIDGVPYGGNISD
+179 VIDGVPTDLGLSS
-192 LNMEDIET
+192 LNMADVERLDV
-200 MSILKDAA
+200 LKDA
-208 SAALYGNR
+208 SATAIYGSR
-216 ASNGVIL
+216 GANGVVM
-223 ITTKKSKSERIQ
+223 ITTKRGTEGKGKLAVSANYS
-235 FNFKTNQGWYERAL
+235 F
-249 PEYER
+249 
-254 TNPFQFMEV
+254 
-263 EYQNAA
+263 QNAT
-269 NAFVHGGG
+269 NVPSL
-277 DRTDKQAILNAVN
+277 LNAAQYAELSNDMMVN
-290 STLIPDR
+290 SGRNPNPEWANPSELGAGTDWMDELLR
-297 LYVNIFNKPDDQLF
+297 TGVMQNYTVSYSGGNEKSHYYVSGGFLDQSGIVKSVNYRRFTFQSNSDAQVLKWLKFSNNITFS
-311 TLDGKMAADA
+311 AD
-321 SIIDGY
+321 
-327 AGDLDW
+327 
-333 FDQATRKGYRSEY
+333 TKK
-346 QFSGSG
+346 SGS
-352 ATSKSDYYFSLSYL
+352 Y
-366 DENGYMKDSG
+366 
-376 FDRLTG
+376 
-382 RMAVNIKPVKW
+382 NI
-393 LRAGMSINASHQKFQ
+393 
-408 NTSNGVGDGSSSYSN
+408 GD
-423 PFYFCRYM
+423 
-431 APIYPVHSHYT
+431 ALKALPIYPVK
-442 ETGTV
+442 
-447 YDNAGTPI
+447 N
-455 QVNKGD
+455 
-461 YVLDGAGN
+461 
-469 PQWDGGSY
+469 
-477 IIYDQNGNPQE
+477 
-488 VITRNQNRDRHVIW
+488 
-502 ESELNDSRTIRN
+502 
-514 TLNGIGYLDL
+514 
-524 VLPYGFTATLKA
+524 
-536 NVNTRNSDYYKY
+536 
-548 ENAVIGDARGTVSE
+548 E
-562 DGSISGRNGAL
+562 DGSWSGPDGNSEWYGSTRNPIGPTELNKSQTDGYNFLANLTAELTFTKWLKFKSTFGYDAKFWFIDNFTPKYNWKPTPTEETSRYKSDNKSFTYLWDNYFLFDHTFAEKHRVGLMAGMSAQWNTNDYLNAQKNVFMFDNVHEMDNGEEMYAIGGNETEWAL
-573 AKTLYTYKNWT
+573 LSYMA
-584 LQEQLRWNMTYND
+584 R
-597 RHNIEVLLGHE
+597 V
-608 NYSYRYDY
+608 NYSYEDRYLL
-616 TYTSKTN
+616 TAT
-623 EAFPNR
+623 
-629 YALSNFSEMASIS
+629 I
-642 GYKTRYR
+642 
-649 TESYLARVQYGY
+649 
-661 DNRYNIE
+661 
-668 ASFRRD
+668 RRD

-715 AGYGVTGSQASVG
+715 VGYGVTGSQASVG

>member
-1 MKKHLL
+1 MQKYKMPISRLRMMVCLIGMLL
-7 FLLACL
+7 PMCMFAQQITVQGVVKDQ
-13 FLMTGTVMAKIVKGR
+13 TGETVI
-28 VIDSSD
+28 
-34 KEPIVGASIFVK
+34 GASVMEK
-46 STKQGTITDIE
+46 GTTNGTITGID
-57 GHFSLEIPDN
+57 GDFSLNMSPN
-67 VKTITVSFV
+67 GTLVVSFV
-76 GMTTREVAIT
+76 GYKTQEVQVKGQKQLQVVLSEDA
-86 PGEMTIELTA
+86 EM
-96 ESQALDEV
+96 LDEV
-104 VVVAYGTQKKSSI
+104 VVIGYGTMKKSDL
-117 TGAITQV
+117 TGAVSSIG
-124 RNEELLKRPVTSVT
+124 NKDIKDSPVSNLGQAIQGKISGVQIVD
-138 SALEGSTPGITV
+138 AGKPGDNVSIK
-150 TGNYGSP
+150 
-157 GSDPTVLIRG
+157 IRG
-167 IGTVNGS
+167 LGS
-174 TSPLY
+174 INNCDPLV
-179 VIDGVPYGGNISD
+179 VIDGVPTDLGLSS
-192 LNMEDIET
+192 LNMADVERLDV
-200 MSILKDAA
+200 LKDA
-208 SAALYGNR
+208 SATAIYGSR
-216 ASNGVIL
+216 GANGVVM
-223 ITTKKSKSERIQ
+223 ITTKRGTEGKGKLAVSANYS
-235 FNFKTNQGWYERAL
+235 F
-249 PEYER
+249 
-254 TNPFQFMEV
+254 
-263 EYQNAA
+263 QNAT
-269 NAFVHGGG
+269 NVPSL
-277 DRTDKQAILNAVN
+277 LNAAQYAELSNDMMVN
-290 STLIPDR
+290 SGRNPNPEWANPSELGAGTDWMDELLR
-297 LYVNIFNKPDDQLF
+297 TGVMQNYTVSYSGGNEKSHYYVSGGFLDQSGIVKSVNYRRFTFQSNSDAQVLKWLKFSNNITFS
-311 TLDGKMAADA
+311 AD
-321 SIIDGY
+321 
-327 AGDLDW
+327 
-333 FDQATRKGYRSEY
+333 TKK
-346 QFSGSG
+346 SGS
-352 ATSKSDYYFSLSYL
+352 Y
-366 DENGYMKDSG
+366 
-376 FDRLTG
+376 
-382 RMAVNIKPVKW
+382 NI
-393 LRAGMSINASHQKFQ
+393 
-408 NTSNGVGDGSSSYSN
+408 GD
-423 PFYFCRYM
+423 
-431 APIYPVHSHYT
+431 ALKALPIYPVK
-442 ETGTV
+442 
-447 YDNAGTPI
+447 N
-455 QVNKGD
+455 
-461 YVLDGAGN
+461 
-469 PQWDGGSY
+469 
-477 IIYDQNGNPQE
+477 
-488 VITRNQNRDRHVIW
+488 
-502 ESELNDSRTIRN
+502 
-514 TLNGIGYLDL
+514 
-524 VLPYGFTATLKA
+524 
-536 NVNTRNSDYYKY
+536 
-548 ENAVIGDARGTVSE
+548 E
-562 DGSISGRNGAL
+562 DGSWSGPDGNSEWYGSTRNPIGPTELNKSQTDGYNFLANLTAELTFTKWLKFKSTFGYDAKFWFIDNFTPKYNWKPTPTEETSRYKSDNKSFTYLWDNYFLFDHTFAEKHRVGLMAGMSAQWNTNDYLNAQKNVFMFDNVHEMDNGEEMYAIGGNETEWAL
-573 AKTLYTYKNWT
+573 LSYMA
-584 LQEQLRWNMTYND
+584 R
-597 RHNIEVLLGHE
+597 V
-608 NYSYRYDY
+608 NYSYEDRYLL
-616 TYTSKTN
+616 TAT
-623 EAFPNR
+623 
-629 YALSNFSEMASIS
+629 I
-642 GYKTRYR
+642 
-649 TESYLARVQYGY
+649 
-661 DNRYNIE
+661 
-668 ASFRRD
+668 RRD

-952 KGFELSVFLQ
+952 MGFELSVFLQ

>member
-1 MKKHLL
+1 MQKYKMPISRLRMMVCLIGMLL
-7 FLLACL
+7 PMCMFAQQITVQGVVKDQ
-13 FLMTGTVMAKIVKGR
+13 TGETVI
-28 VIDSSD
+28 
-34 KEPIVGASIFVK
+34 GASVMEK
-46 STKQGTITDIE
+46 GTTNGTITGID
-57 GHFSLEIPDN
+57 GDFSLNMSPN
-67 VKTITVSFV
+67 GTLVVSFV
-76 GMTTREVAIT
+76 GYKTQEVQVKGQKQLQVVLSEDA
-86 PGEMTIELTA
+86 EM
-96 ESQALDEV
+96 LDEV
-104 VVVAYGTQKKSSI
+104 VVIGYGTMKKSDL
-117 TGAITQV
+117 TGAVSSIG
-124 RNEELLKRPVTSVT
+124 NKDIKDSPVSNLGQAIQGKISGVQIVD
-138 SALEGSTPGITV
+138 AGKPGDNVSIK
-150 TGNYGSP
+150 
-157 GSDPTVLIRG
+157 IRG
-167 IGTVNGS
+167 LGS
-174 TSPLY
+174 INNCDPLV
-179 VIDGVPYGGNISD
+179 VIDGVPTDLGLSS
-192 LNMEDIET
+192 LNMADVERLDV
-200 MSILKDAA
+200 LKDA
-208 SAALYGNR
+208 SATAIYGSR
-216 ASNGVIL
+216 GANGVVM
-223 ITTKKSKSERIQ
+223 ITTKRGTEGKGKLAVSANYSFQ
-235 FNFKTNQGWYERAL
+235 NATNVPSLLNAAQYAELSNDMMVNSGRN
-249 PEYER
+249 
-254 TNPFQFMEV
+254 TNPEWANPSELGAGTDWMDELLRTGVMQNYTVSYSGGNEKSHYYVSGGFLDQSGIVKSVNYRRFTFQS
-263 EYQNAA
+263 
-269 NAFVHGGG
+269 
-277 DRTDKQAILNAVN
+277 N
-290 STLIPDR
+290 SDAQVLKW
-297 LYVNIFNKPDDQLF
+297 LKFSNNITFS
-311 TLDGKMAADA
+311 AD
-321 SIIDGY
+321 
-327 AGDLDW
+327 
-333 FDQATRKGYRSEY
+333 TKK
-346 QFSGSG
+346 SGS
-352 ATSKSDYYFSLSYL
+352 Y
-366 DENGYMKDSG
+366 
-376 FDRLTG
+376 
-382 RMAVNIKPVKW
+382 NI
-393 LRAGMSINASHQKFQ
+393 
-408 NTSNGVGDGSSSYSN
+408 GD
-423 PFYFCRYM
+423 
-431 APIYPVHSHYT
+431 ALKALPIYPVK
-442 ETGTV
+442 
-447 YDNAGTPI
+447 N
-455 QVNKGD
+455 
-461 YVLDGAGN
+461 
-469 PQWDGGSY
+469 
-477 IIYDQNGNPQE
+477 
-488 VITRNQNRDRHVIW
+488 
-502 ESELNDSRTIRN
+502 
-514 TLNGIGYLDL
+514 
-524 VLPYGFTATLKA
+524 
-536 NVNTRNSDYYKY
+536 
-548 ENAVIGDARGTVSE
+548 E
-562 DGSISGRNGAL
+562 DGSWSGPDGNSEWYGSTRNPIGPTELNKSQTDGYNFLANLTAELTFTKWLKFKSTFGYDAKFWFIDNFTPKYNWKPTPTEETSRYKSDNKSFTYLWDNYFLFDHTFAEKHRVGLMAGMSAQWNTNDYLNAQKNVFMFDNVHEMDNGEEMYAIGGNETEWAL
-573 AKTLYTYKNWT
+573 LSYMA
-584 LQEQLRWNMTYND
+584 R
-597 RHNIEVLLGHE
+597 V
-608 NYSYRYDY
+608 NYSYEDRYLL
-616 TYTSKTN
+616 TAT
-623 EAFPNR
+623 
-629 YALSNFSEMASIS
+629 I
-642 GYKTRYR
+642 
-649 TESYLARVQYGY
+649 
-661 DNRYNIE
+661 
-668 ASFRRD
+668 RRD

>member
-1 MKKHLL
+1 MQKYKMPISRLRMMVCLIGMLL
-7 FLLACL
+7 PMCMFAQQITVQGVVKDQ
-13 FLMTGTVMAKIVKGR
+13 TGETVI
-28 VIDSSD
+28 
-34 KEPIVGASIFVK
+34 GASVMEK
-46 STKQGTITDIE
+46 GTTNGTITGID
-57 GHFSLEIPDN
+57 GDFSLNMSPN
-67 VKTITVSFV
+67 GTLVVSFV
-76 GMTTREVAIT
+76 GYKTQEVQVKGQKQLQVVLSEDA
-86 PGEMTIELTA
+86 EM
-96 ESQALDEV
+96 LDEV
-104 VVVAYGTQKKSSI
+104 VVIGYGTMKKSDL
-117 TGAITQV
+117 TGAVSSIG
-124 RNEELLKRPVTSVT
+124 NKDIKDSPVSNLGQAIQGKISGVQIVD
-138 SALEGSTPGITV
+138 AGKPGDNVSIK
-150 TGNYGSP
+150 
-157 GSDPTVLIRG
+157 IRG
-167 IGTVNGS
+167 LGS
-174 TSPLY
+174 INNCDPLV
-179 VIDGVPYGGNISD
+179 VIDGVPTDLGLSS
-192 LNMEDIET
+192 LNMADVERLDV
-200 MSILKDAA
+200 LKDA
-208 SAALYGNR
+208 SATAIYGSR
-216 ASNGVIL
+216 GANGVVM
-223 ITTKKSKSERIQ
+223 ITTKRGTEGKGKL
-235 FNFKTNQGWYERAL
+235 AL
-249 PEYER
+249 SANYS
-254 TNPFQFMEV
+254 F
-263 EYQNAA
+263 QNAT
-269 NAFVHGGG
+269 NVPSL
-277 DRTDKQAILNAVN
+277 LNAAQYAELSNDMMVN
-290 STLIPDR
+290 SGRNPNPEWANPSELGAGTDWMDELLR
-297 LYVNIFNKPDDQLF
+297 TGVMQNYTVSYSGGNEKSHYYVSGGFLDQSGIVKSVNYRRFTFQSNSDAQVLKWLKFSNNITFS
-311 TLDGKMAADA
+311 AD
-321 SIIDGY
+321 
-327 AGDLDW
+327 
-333 FDQATRKGYRSEY
+333 TKK
-346 QFSGSG
+346 SGS
-352 ATSKSDYYFSLSYL
+352 Y
-366 DENGYMKDSG
+366 
-376 FDRLTG
+376 
-382 RMAVNIKPVKW
+382 NI
-393 LRAGMSINASHQKFQ
+393 
-408 NTSNGVGDGSSSYSN
+408 GD
-423 PFYFCRYM
+423 
-431 APIYPVHSHYT
+431 ALKALPIYPVK
-442 ETGTV
+442 
-447 YDNAGTPI
+447 N
-455 QVNKGD
+455 
-461 YVLDGAGN
+461 
-469 PQWDGGSY
+469 
-477 IIYDQNGNPQE
+477 
-488 VITRNQNRDRHVIW
+488 
-502 ESELNDSRTIRN
+502 
-514 TLNGIGYLDL
+514 
-524 VLPYGFTATLKA
+524 
-536 NVNTRNSDYYKY
+536 
-548 ENAVIGDARGTVSE
+548 E
-562 DGSISGRNGAL
+562 DGSWSGPDGNSEWYGSTRNPIGPTELNKSQTDGYNFLANLTAELTFTKWLKFKSTFGYDAKFWFIDNFTPKYNWKPTPTEETSRYKSDNKSFTYLWDNYFLFDHTFAEKHRVGLMAGMSAQWNTNDYLNAQKNVFMFDNVHEMDNGEEMYAIGGNETEWAL
-573 AKTLYTYKNWT
+573 LSYMA
-584 LQEQLRWNMTYND
+584 R
-597 RHNIEVLLGHE
+597 V
-608 NYSYRYDY
+608 NYSYEDRYLL
-616 TYTSKTN
+616 TAT
-623 EAFPNR
+623 
-629 YALSNFSEMASIS
+629 I
-642 GYKTRYR
+642 
-649 TESYLARVQYGY
+649 
-661 DNRYNIE
+661 
-668 ASFRRD
+668 RRD

>member
-1 MKKHLL
+1 MQKYKMPISRLRMMVCLIGMLL
-7 FLLACL
+7 PMCMFAQQITVQGVVKDQ
-13 FLMTGTVMAKIVKGR
+13 TGETVI
-28 VIDSSD
+28 
-34 KEPIVGASIFVK
+34 GASVMEK
-46 STKQGTITDIE
+46 GTTNGTITGMD
-57 GHFSLEIPDN
+57 GDFSLNMSPN
-67 VKTITVSFV
+67 GTLVVSFV
-76 GMTTREVAIT
+76 GYKTQEVQVKGQKQLQVVLSEDA
-86 PGEMTIELTA
+86 EM
-96 ESQALDEV
+96 LDEV
-104 VVVAYGTQKKSSI
+104 VVIGYGTMKKSDL
-117 TGAITQV
+117 TGAVSSIG
-124 RNEELLKRPVTSVT
+124 NKDIKDSPVSNLGQAIQGKISGVQIVD
-138 SALEGSTPGITV
+138 AGKPGDNVSIK
-150 TGNYGSP
+150 
-157 GSDPTVLIRG
+157 IRG
-167 IGTVNGS
+167 LGS
-174 TSPLY
+174 INNCDPLV
-179 VIDGVPYGGNISD
+179 VIDGVPTDLGLSS
-192 LNMEDIET
+192 LNMADVERLDV
-200 MSILKDAA
+200 LKDA
-208 SAALYGNR
+208 SATAIYGSR
-216 ASNGVIL
+216 GANGVVM
-223 ITTKKSKSERIQ
+223 ITTKRGTEGKGKLAVSANYS
-235 FNFKTNQGWYERAL
+235 F
-249 PEYER
+249 
-254 TNPFQFMEV
+254 
-263 EYQNAA
+263 QNAT
-269 NAFVHGGG
+269 NVPSL
-277 DRTDKQAILNAVN
+277 LNAAQYAELSNDMMVN
-290 STLIPDR
+290 SGRNPNPEWANPSELGAGTDWMDELLR
-297 LYVNIFNKPDDQLF
+297 TGVMQNYTVSYSGGNEKSHYYVSGGFLDQSGIVKSVNYRRFTFQSNSDAQVLKWLKFSNNITFS
-311 TLDGKMAADA
+311 AD
-321 SIIDGY
+321 
-327 AGDLDW
+327 
-333 FDQATRKGYRSEY
+333 TKK
-346 QFSGSG
+346 SGS
-352 ATSKSDYYFSLSYL
+352 Y
-366 DENGYMKDSG
+366 
-376 FDRLTG
+376 
-382 RMAVNIKPVKW
+382 NI
-393 LRAGMSINASHQKFQ
+393 
-408 NTSNGVGDGSSSYSN
+408 GD
-423 PFYFCRYM
+423 
-431 APIYPVHSHYT
+431 ALKALPIYPVK
-442 ETGTV
+442 
-447 YDNAGTPI
+447 N
-455 QVNKGD
+455 
-461 YVLDGAGN
+461 
-469 PQWDGGSY
+469 
-477 IIYDQNGNPQE
+477 
-488 VITRNQNRDRHVIW
+488 
-502 ESELNDSRTIRN
+502 
-514 TLNGIGYLDL
+514 
-524 VLPYGFTATLKA
+524 
-536 NVNTRNSDYYKY
+536 
-548 ENAVIGDARGTVSE
+548 E
-562 DGSISGRNGAL
+562 DGSWSGPDGNSEWYGSTRNPIGPTELNKSQTDGYNFLANLTAELTFTKWLKFKSTFGYDAKFWFIDNFTPKYNWKPTPTEETSRYKSDNKSFTYLWDNYFLFDHTFAEKHRVGLMAGMSAQWNTNDYLNAQKNVFMFDNVHEMDNGEEMYAIGGNETEWAL
-573 AKTLYTYKNWT
+573 LSYMA
-584 LQEQLRWNMTYND
+584 R
-597 RHNIEVLLGHE
+597 V
-608 NYSYRYDY
+608 NYSYEDRYLL
-616 TYTSKTN
+616 TAT
-623 EAFPNR
+623 
-629 YALSNFSEMASIS
+629 I
-642 GYKTRYR
+642 
-649 TESYLARVQYGY
+649 
-661 DNRYNIE
+661 
-668 ASFRRD
+668 RRD

-749 QTALVSSTLANPYIH
+749 QTALISSTLANPYIH

-841 GWETNLTA
+841 GWETNVTA